1 MTNKKLK
8 LAAMSVA
15 LTACVAA
22 QPMAAHAVE
31 GPDPAEDNAAPQA
44 EPVAESS
51 TPAPVAEEGEKQEK
65 VGEQEEFFPPPVNEE
80 AKSEEQAPAFG
91 PGTKTDDIIIDYKP
105 AEKPEEPGESGKD
118 GETDGSEGSGETDE
132 TENPDGTYVKGDVI
146 DNSKKDEAT
155 GKDGKIGEATKEET
169 PDSSS
174 STTVVDP
181 DAEVKKGDPV
191 VGKDEDGNT
200 TITTPTETTG
210 TETTTTTGTGKA
222 DSSTTITDTKKGEE
236 INLDDELGKDVRP
249 DWKTDKDAKLG
260 DYTVDKVEPAKDGN
274 SKTLTLKKTSPTEE
288 KEMAAEDI
296 AKLLDVPEGGVEK
309 KEELDEEG
317 NPKTTY
323 TLKKEE
329 ISTDENGNTVTRVT
343 YYKIT
348 GNTVETTTETT
359 LVLKVEKGTVDVN
372 NEDLTTEIE
381 LPSITAKNTDETK
394 TDVIEISSEKLG
406 EMLQD
411 EYYNNVTGEY
421 VYTENVDGKEYTY
434 KVKKME
440 DSKPLTNAQLA
451 ERLGEGFTGDDNGV
465 YYKGEKLT
473 FDQMEAVRKTLSYT
487 VEVTEVT
494 KTPGQ
499 VEGGQESIE
508 SAKETAKL
516 EAIKAAL
523 TDAARNAGIN
533 VETDDF
539 KNQLNTIDPTGKGQ
553 LNLSY
558 TDADGNVH
566 TVTLRYNGATVSAPQ
581 PGTPDSSKDT
591 ETRKDVT
598 DNVITGTAYVTG
610 SNTWT
615 ESGSL
620 NGTYVKPGSGELPSL
635 DGWTIAS
642 KDPEKGTTTYKKED
656 TVTSPDGTS
665 TKITR
670 TCTITESSAS
680 LSDTEKEEIA
690 WAELLNQHPEY
701 KNKDELKAAGYN
713 INISSMDFSGI
724 KCVEWTIDELSEST
738 KTDAKD
744 LNDKLVIPGG
754 KNWSI
759 DEKAR
764 TITVDGKTYDKV
776 TKTNDGYTCTVE
788 DKNGVKTTYT
798 FTKQA
803 GAPLTPEEIQ
813 TALAGQYSVSADSI
827 RLNADGKTATFTKG
841 NETITVDYSTLS
853 ETLTVRKD
861 VHTSSSVTDI
871 IKDNKDLEKAYDE
884 LWKQIQEIQSKL
896 LPGEELWIGN
906 LEVTDKTEKTDIIK
920 YFTTAISPEN
930 MSKDEL
936 IKALQEQE
944 RIAKNSTY
952 VANKGSDYEETKKNY
967 YSGEKTDEFK
977 SFSKAPDGSKIEV
990 YWKLTWWG
998 GYYYYTDANG
1008 QEVRVHSNT
1017 VHYEEQRDDIGHLD
1031 LASGS
1036 KLDLLPD
1043 KDDKVDQ
1050 TDCVLVSKNLKL
1062 EWNYDAGN
1070 LVNGKGNQLVG
1081 LDSKISWDDEG
1092 GEGNGHYEY
1101 DRGTPNNCPDKSA
1114 YYKLTGTVA
1123 YDPIKENGS
1132 IKLYQGQRGDYWT
1145 PGISA
1150 EDQAINAYL
1159 KATGSSKTAASLTKK
1174 ERDAIVGTY
1183 VVQIGTTGTNSTGES
1198 GYQVYLKSSELTAYG
1213 YMTRDANTC
1222 INSTYKRQDGTW
1234 GYVGGY
1240 DLMISKLTQVSEG
1253 KVVGQTESTIKT
1265 ITAPLSIRSSQDFAN
1280 RLLELNKQTTT
1291 HKTSESATAY
1301 GENTSGGFDGAY
1313 TQNKSETVTGSGTG
1327 KGHYTTFTEVLKK
1340 LFTGSGSKEHDE
1352 GKVSYT
1358 YRTTDKV
1365 DTTPVSKETV
1375 TTTDAHVDYNYTSI
1389 ETRTVTVNGEETVI
1403 VPPVT
1408 PPVDPDTPDGP
1419 VEDETPDEVM
1429 TPETPELPAVQDAAP
1444 DEVVLPAEP
1453 ELPAVQDATALPQT
1467 GVNWMAALGMAFS
1480 GMLLTIAG
1488 AFASLKYKEK
1498 H

>member
-31 GPDPAEDNAAPQA
+31 GPDSVEDNAAPQA
-44 EPVAESS
+44 EPVAESP
-51 TPAPVAEEGEKQEK
+51 TPAPVAEEGEKQEEA
-65 VGEQEEFFPPPVNEE
+65 GEQEEFVPPVNDE
-80 AKSEEQAPAFG
+80 AKKDDQAPAFG
-91 PGTKTDDIIIDYKP
+91 PGTKTDDITIDYKP
-105 AEKPEEPGESGKD
+105 AEKPEEP
-118 GETDGSEGSGETDE
+118 GETDE

-260 DYTVDKVEPAKDGN
+260 DYKVDKVEPAKDGN
-274 SKTLTLKKTSPTEE
+274 SKTLTLKKTSPTET
-288 KEMAAEDI
+288 KEMSAEDV
-296 AKLLDVPEGGVEK
+296 AKLLDVPKDGVEK

-329 ISTDENGNTVTRVT
+329 TSTDENGNTVTRVT
-343 YYKIT
+343 YYEIT
-348 GNTVETTTETT
+348 GNSVKTRTETT
-359 LVLKVEKGTVDVN
+359 LVLKVEKGTVDVDN
-372 NEDLTTEIE
+372 KDLTTEIK

-406 EMLQD
+406 EMLKD
-411 EYYNNVTGEY
+411 DYYNNDTGEY
-421 VYTENVDGKEYTY
+421 VYTETDANGKEYTY
-434 KVKKME
+434 KVKKTE
-440 DSKPLTNAQLA
+440 DTKQLTNEQLA
-451 ERLGEGFTGDDNGV
+451 ERLGEGFTSDADGV
-465 YYKGEKLT
+465 YYNGEKLN

-499 VEGGQESIE
+499 VEGGQESIK
-508 SAKETAKL
+508 SAEETAKL

-566 TVTLRYNGATVSAPQ
+566 TVTLRYDGATVSAPQ
-581 PGTPDSSKDT
+581 PGTPDSSKGT

-598 DNVITGTAYVTG
+598 DNVITGTAYVNG

-620 NGTYVKPGSGELPSL
+620 NGTYVKPGSGKLPSL

-642 KDPEKGTTTYKKED
+642 KDPEKGTTTYKKEE

-724 KCVEWTIDELSEST
+724 KRVEWTIDELSEST

-744 LNDKLVIPGG
+744 LHDKLVIPGG

-813 TALAGQYSVSADSI
+813 TALAGQYSVPADSI

-841 NETITVDYSTLS
+841 DETITVDYSTLS

-871 IKDNKDLEKAYDE
+871 IKDDKDLEKAYDE

-952 VANKGSDYEETKKNY
+952 VANAGSKYEETKKNY
-967 YSGEKTDEFK
+967 YSGETETKYYYQ
-977 SFSKAPDGSKIEV
+977 PRGGSKIEV
-990 YWKLTWWG
+990 TPAGLPGW
-998 GYYYYTDANG
+998 YYYTNDKGEKEYVSRWDVERQDTRN
-1008 QEVRVHSNT
+1008 
-1017 VHYEEQRDDIGHLD
+1017 DIGHLD

-1043 KDDKVDQ
+1043 KDGKVDQ
-1050 TDCVLVSKNLKL
+1050 TDCVLVSKDLKL

-1070 LVNGKGNQLVG
+1070 LVNGKGNQTVG

-1092 GEGNGHYEY
+1092 GKGNGHYEY

-1123 YDPIKENGS
+1123 YDPIKDKDGS

-1145 PGISA
+1145 TGISA

-1159 KATGSSKTAASLTKK
+1159 EATGSNKTAKDLSPK
-1174 ERDAIVGTY
+1174 ERNAIVGTY
-1183 VVQIGTTGTNSTGES
+1183 VVKIGTTDTNSTGES
-1198 GYQVYLKSSELTAYG
+1198 GYQVYLKTSELTAYG

-1301 GENTSGGFDGAY
+1301 GENTSGGFNGAY
-1313 TQNKSETVTGSGTG
+1313 TQDKSETVTGSGTG

-1340 LFTGSGSKEHDE
+1340 LFTGKVETTYDE

-1358 YRTTDKV
+1358 HRTTDKV
-1365 DTTPVSKETV
+1365 NTTPVSKETV

-1408 PPVDPDTPDGP
+1408 PPETP
-1419 VEDETPDEVM
+1419 VEDETPDEVVM
-1429 TPETPELPAVQDAAP
+1429 TPETPELPPVQDATPDAP
-1444 DEVVLPAEP
+1444 VLPSDAV
-1453 ELPAVQDATALPQT
+1453 LPAVQDALPQT

>member
-31 GPDPAEDNAAPQA
+31 GPDSVEDNAAPQA
-44 EPVAESS
+44 EP
-51 TPAPVAEEGEKQEK
+51 APVEGKTAEGEVEGEEEKQE
-65 VGEQEEFFPPPVNEE
+65 EFVPPENDE
-80 AKSEEQAPAFG
+80 AKKDDQAPAFG

-105 AEKPEEPGESGKD
+105 AEKPDETGKSGED
-118 GETDGSEGSGETDE
+118 GETDGSDGSGETDE

-200 TITTPTETTG
+200 TITTKTETTG
-210 TETTTTTGTGKA
+210 TQTTTTTGTGEA
-222 DSSTTITDTKKGEE
+222 NSNTTITDTKKGEE

-249 DWKTDKDAKLG
+249 NWSTDEKAKLG
-260 DYTVDKVEPAKDGN
+260 GYTVDKVEPAEDGN
-274 SKTLTLKKTSPTEE
+274 SKTLTLKKTSPTET
-288 KEMAAEDI
+288 KEMAAEDV
-296 AKLLDVPEGGVEK
+296 AKLLDVPEDGVEK
-309 KEELDEEG
+309 KTDDEG
-317 NPKTTY
+317 KTTY
-323 TLKKEE
+323 ILKKEE
-329 ISTDENGNTVTRVT
+329 TSTDENGNTVTRVT

-359 LVLKVEKGTVDVN
+359 LVLKVEKGTETKKDQ
-372 NEDLTTEIE
+372 DLSTEAE
-381 LPSITAKNTDETK
+381 LPDSITVKNGKSELKVSKDILEKALDNGGTYTDTDKNITYTVTK
-394 TDVIEISSEKLG
+394 KEESSTKLSN
-406 EMLQD
+406 E
-411 EYYNNVTGEY
+411 
-421 VYTENVDGKEYTY
+421 
-434 KVKKME
+434 
-440 DSKPLTNAQLA
+440 QLA
-451 ERLGEGFTGDDNGV
+451 KRLGDGFTYNAADDSIS
-465 YYKGEKLT
+465 YKGEKLT
-473 FDQMEAVRKTLSYT
+473 ISQNDVYRKLLSYDVT
-487 VEVTEVT
+487 VTET
-494 KTPGQ
+494 IKNEGQ
-499 VEGGQESIE
+499 VEGGQASIDK
-508 SAKETAKL
+508 ANNDAKL

-523 TDAARNAGIN
+523 TDAAKKTGIN
-533 VETDDF
+533 VDSEDF

-566 TVTLRYNGATVSAPQ
+566 TVTLCYDGATVSAPE
-581 PGTPDSSKDT
+581 PGSSDPSKNT
-591 ETRKDVT
+591 ETREDIKDYTV
-598 DNVITGTAYVTG
+598 TGTAYVTG

-635 DGWTIAS
+635 EGWTFDSI
-642 KDPEKGTTTYKKED
+642 DTEKGTTTYKKEE

-690 WAELLNQHPEY
+690 WAELLKQHPEY

-724 KCVEWTIDELSEST
+724 KRVEWTIDELSEST

-813 TALAGQYSVSADSI
+813 TALAGQYSVPADSI

-896 LPGEELWIGN
+896 QPGEELWIGN

-944 RIAKNSTY
+944 RIAKSSTY

-990 YWKLTWWG
+990 YWKWTRWG

-1050 TDCVLVSKNLKL
+1050 TDCVLVSKNL

-1070 LVNGKGNQLVG
+1070 LVNGKGNQPVG

-1092 GEGNGHYEY
+1092 GKGNGHYEY
-1101 DRGTPNNCPDKSA
+1101 DRGNPNNCPDKSA

-1123 YDPIKENGS
+1123 YDPIKENGN
-1132 IKLYQGQRGDYWT
+1132 IKLYQGGFDDYWYWV
-1145 PGISA
+1145 SA

-1159 KATGSSKTAASLTKK
+1159 KATGSNKTAASLTKK

-1183 VVQIGTTGTNSTGES
+1183 VVKIGTTGTNSTGES
-1198 GYQVYLKSSELTAYG
+1198 GYQVYLKTSELTAYG

-1291 HKTSESATAY
+1291 HKTSERATAY
-1301 GENTSGGFDGAY
+1301 GENTSGGFNGAY
-1313 TQNKSETVTGSGTG
+1313 TQDKSEAVTGSGTG

-1340 LFTGSGSKEHDE
+1340 LFSGKGETTYDE

-1358 YRTTDKV
+1358 HRTTDYV
-1365 DTTPVSKETV
+1365 DTEAVAKTAT

-1403 VPPVT
+1403 VPPV
-1408 PPVDPDTPDGP
+1408 DPDTPDGP
-1419 VEDETPDEVM
+1419 VEDEIPDEVV
-1429 TPETPELPAVQDAAP
+1429 TPETPELPPVQDATPDDAAP
-1444 DEVVLPAEP
+1444 ETPV
-1453 ELPAVQDATALPQT
+1453 LPAVQDALPQT

>member
-44 EPVAESS
+44 EP
-51 TPAPVAEEGEKQEK
+51 APVEGKTAEGEVEGEEK
-65 VGEQEEFFPPPVNEE
+65 KQEEFVPPENDE
-80 AKSEEQAPAFG
+80 AKKDDQAPAFG

-105 AEKPEEPGESGKD
+105 AEKPDESG
-118 GETDGSEGSGETDE
+118 ESGETDE

-155 GKDGKIGEATKEET
+155 GKDGKIGKATKEET

-236 INLDDELGKDVRP
+236 INLDDELGKGVRP

-260 DYTVDKVEPAKDGN
+260 GYTVDKVEPAKDGN

-296 AKLLDVPEGGVEK
+296 AKLLDVPEGGVER

-329 ISTDENGNTVTRVT
+329 TSTDENGNTVTRVT

-359 LVLKVEKGTVDVN
+359 LKLKVEKGTETKKDQ
-372 NEDLTTEIE
+372 DLSTEAE
-381 LPSITAKNTDETK
+381 LPDSITVKNGKSELKVSKDILEKALDNGGTYTDTDKNITYTVTK
-394 TDVIEISSEKLG
+394 KEESSTKLSN
-406 EMLQD
+406 E
-411 EYYNNVTGEY
+411 
-421 VYTENVDGKEYTY
+421 
-434 KVKKME
+434 
-440 DSKPLTNAQLA
+440 QLA
-451 ERLGEGFTGDDNGV
+451 KRLGDGFTYNAADDSIS
-465 YYKGEKLT
+465 YKGEKLT
-473 FDQMEAVRKTLSYT
+473 ISQNDVYRKLLSYDVT
-487 VEVTEVT
+487 VTET
-494 KTPGQ
+494 IKNEGQ
-499 VEGGQESIE
+499 VEGGQASIDK
-508 SAKETAKL
+508 ANNDAKL

-523 TDAARNAGIN
+523 TDAAKKTGIN
-533 VETDDF
+533 VDSEDF

-566 TVTLRYNGATVSAPQ
+566 TVTLRYDGATVSAPQ
-581 PGTPDSSKDT
+581 PGSSDPSKDT

-598 DNVITGTAYVTG
+598 DNVITGTAYVPG

-642 KDPEKGTTTYKKED
+642 KDPEKGTTTYKKEE

-690 WAELLNQHPEY
+690 WKELQ
-701 KNKDELKAAGYN
+701 NKTGKDKATLLQEGYS
-713 INISSMDFSGI
+713 IDIGSMDFSGI
-724 KCVEWTIDELSEST
+724 KRVEWTIDELSEST

-764 TITVDGKTYDKV
+764 TITVDGKTYDNV

-861 VHTSSSVTDI
+861 VHTSSSVTGI
-871 IKDNKDLEKAYDE
+871 IKDDKDLEKAYDE

-896 LPGEELWIGN
+896 QPGEELRIG
-906 LEVTDKTEKTDIIK
+906 ETKIDSTTKKEDIIK
-920 YFTTAISPEN
+920 YFTKAISPEN

-990 YWKLTWWG
+990 YWKSTWLWY

-1008 QEVRVHSNT
+1008 QEVRVDNNT

-1043 KDDKVDQ
+1043 EDGKVNQ
-1050 TDCVLVSKNLKL
+1050 TDCVLVSKDLKL
-1062 EWNYDAGN
+1062 EWNYDAGK
-1070 LVNGKGNQLVG
+1070 LVNGKDNQTVG

-1092 GEGNGHYEY
+1092 GEGDGHYEY
-1101 DRGTPNNCPDKSA
+1101 DRGNPNKNPDKSA

-1123 YDPIKENGS
+1123 YDPIKDKDGS
-1132 IKLYQGQRGDYWT
+1132 IKLYQGQWGDYWN

-1150 EDQAINAYL
+1150 EDEAINAYL
-1159 KATGSSKTAASLTKK
+1159 KATGSSKTYRDLTTK
-1174 ERDAIVGTY
+1174 ERNAIVGTY
-1183 VVQIGTTGTNSTGES
+1183 VVKIGTTGTNSTGES

-1213 YMTRDANTC
+1213 YMSRDANTC

-1240 DLMISKLTQVSEG
+1240 DLMISELTQVREG

-1265 ITAPLSIRSSQDFAN
+1265 ITAPLSIRSSQDFAK

-1291 HKTSESATAY
+1291 THKTGEGATAY
-1301 GENTSGGFDGAY
+1301 GENTSGDFDGTY
-1313 TQNKSETVTGSGTG
+1313 TQKKSETVEGSGTG

-1340 LFTGSGSKEHDE
+1340 IFSGSGSKEHDE
-1352 GKVSYT
+1352 GSVSYT
-1358 YRTTDKV
+1358 HRTTDKV
-1365 DTTPVSKETV
+1365 NTTPVSKETV
-1375 TTTDAHVDYNYTSI
+1375 TTTDAHVGYNYTSI
-1389 ETRTVTVNGEETVI
+1389 ETRKVTVNGEETVI

-1408 PPVDPDTPDGP
+1408 PPETP
-1419 VEDETPDEVM
+1419 VEDETPDEVV
-1429 TPETPELPAVQDAAP
+1429 TPETPELPPVQDATPDAP
-1444 DEVVLPAEP
+1444 VLPSDAV
-1453 ELPAVQDATALPQT
+1453 LPAVQDALPQT

>member
-1 MTNKKLK
+1 M
-8 LAAMSVA
+8 
-15 LTACVAA
+15 
-22 QPMAAHAVE
+22 
-31 GPDPAEDNAAPQA
+31 
-44 EPVAESS
+44 
-51 TPAPVAEEGEKQEK
+51 
-65 VGEQEEFFPPPVNEE
+65 NEE

-91 PGTKTDDIIIDYKP
+91 PGIKTDDITIDYKP
-105 AEKPEEPGESGKD
+105 AAKPEEPGE
-118 GETDGSEGSGETDE
+118 TDE
-132 TENPDGTYVKGDVI
+132 PETPGDTHLKGDVI

-155 GKDGKIGEATKEET
+155 GEDGKIGTATKEET

-222 DSSTTITDTKKGEE
+222 DSSTTITDTKKGDK
-236 INLDDELGKDVRP
+236 IDLNKELKNKDGEVDKP
-249 DWKTDKDAKLG
+249 TWETKTDDKLG
-260 DYTVDKVEPAKDGN
+260 DYTVKEVEDTKGDPN
-274 SKTLTLKKTSPTEE
+274 SKTLTLKKTSEPET
-288 KEMAAEDI
+288 KKMSAEDV
-296 AKLLDVPEGGVEK
+296 AKLLDVPEDGVEK
-309 KEELDEEG
+309 KTDDEG
-317 NPKTTY
+317 NTTY

-329 ISTDENGNTVTRVT
+329 TSADENGNTVTRVT
-343 YYKIT
+343 YYEIT
-348 GNTVETTTETT
+348 GNSVKTRTETT
-359 LVLKVEKGTVDVN
+359 LVLKVEKGTVDVD
-372 NEDLTTEIE
+372 EKDLTTKVE

-406 EMLQD
+406 EMLKD

-421 VYTENVDGKEYTY
+421 VYTETVDGKEYTY
-434 KVKKME
+434 KVKKTE
-440 DSKPLTNAQLA
+440 DTNSLTNDQLA
-451 ERLGEGFTGDDNGV
+451 NRLGDGFSVDADGDV
-465 YYKGEKLT
+465 CYKGEKLT
-473 FDQMEAVRKTLSYT
+473 FDQMKAVRKTLSYT
-487 VEVTEVT
+487 VAVTEVT

-499 VEGGQESIE
+499 VEGGQESIK
-508 SAKETAKL
+508 SAEETAKL

-523 TDAARNAGIN
+523 TDAAKKTGIN
-533 VETDDF
+533 VDSEDF

-566 TVTLRYNGATVSAPQ
+566 TVTLRYDGATVSAPQ
-581 PGTPDSSKDT
+581 PGSSDPSKDT

-642 KDPEKGTTTYKKED
+642 KDPEKGTTTYKKEE

-680 LSDTEKEEIA
+680 LSDAEKEEIA
-690 WAELLNQHPEY
+690 WKELQ
-701 KNKDELKAAGYN
+701 NKTGKDKATLLQEGYS
-713 INISSMDFSGI
+713 IDIGSMDFSGI
-724 KCVEWTIDELSEST
+724 KRVEWTIDELSEST
-738 KTDAKD
+738 KTDTKD

-759 DEKAR
+759 DENAG
-764 TITVDGKTYDKV
+764 TITVDGNIYRNV
-776 TKTNDGYTCTVE
+776 TKTDDGYTCTVE

-798 FTKQA
+798 FTKKA

-841 NETITVDYSTLS
+841 DETITVDYSTLS

-861 VHTSSSVTDI
+861 VHTSSSVTGI
-871 IKDNKDLEKAYDE
+871 IKDDKDLEKAYDE

-896 LPGEELWIGN
+896 QPGEELRIG
-906 LEVTDKTEKTDIIK
+906 ETKIDSTTKKEDIIK
-920 YFTTAISPEN
+920 YFTKAISPDD

-944 RIAKNSTY
+944 RIAKSSTY

-967 YSGEKTDEFK
+967 YSGEKTGEFK
-977 SFSKAPDGSKIEV
+977 YFSKAPDGSKIEV
-990 YWKLTWWG
+990 YWKSTWGWN

-1043 KDDKVDQ
+1043 KDGNVDQ

-1070 LVNGKGNQLVG
+1070 LVNGKGNQPVG

-1092 GEGNGHYEY
+1092 GEGDGHYEY
-1101 DRGTPNNCPDKSA
+1101 DRGNPNNCPDKSA

-1123 YDPIKENGS
+1123 YDPIKENGN
-1132 IKLYQGQRGDYWT
+1132 IKLYQGGFDDYWYWV
-1145 PGISA
+1145 SA

-1159 KATGSSKTAASLTKK
+1159 KATGSNKTAASLTKK

-1183 VVQIGTTGTNSTGES
+1183 VVKIGTTGTNSTGES
-1198 GYQVYLKSSELTAYG
+1198 GYQVYLKTSELTAYG

-1280 RLLELNKQTTT
+1280 RLLELNQQTTT
-1291 HKTSESATAY
+1291 HKTSERATAY

-1313 TQNKSETVTGSGTG
+1313 TQDKSETVTGSGTG

-1340 LFTGSGSKEHDE
+1340 LFSGKGETSYDTGS
-1352 GKVSYT
+1352 VSYT
-1358 YRTTDKV
+1358 HRTTDKV
-1365 DTTPVSKETV
+1365 NTTPVSKETV
-1375 TTTDAHVDYNYTSI
+1375 TTTDAHVGYNYTSI

-1419 VEDETPDEVM
+1419 VEDETPDEVV
-1429 TPETPELPAVQDAAP
+1429 TPETPELPPVQDATPDDAAP
-1444 DEVVLPAEP
+1444 ETPVLPSDAV
-1453 ELPAVQDATALPQT
+1453 LPAVQDALPQT
-1467 GVNWMAALGMAFS
+1467 GVNWMATLGMAFS

>member
-1 MTNKKLK
+1 M
-8 LAAMSVA
+8 
-15 LTACVAA
+15 
-22 QPMAAHAVE
+22 
-31 GPDPAEDNAAPQA
+31 
-44 EPVAESS
+44 
-51 TPAPVAEEGEKQEK
+51 
-65 VGEQEEFFPPPVNEE
+65 NEE

-91 PGTKTDDIIIDYKP
+91 PGTKTDDITIDYKP
-105 AEKPEEPGESGKD
+105 AEKPGEPGKSGED

-132 TENPDGTYVKGDVI
+132 TENPDGTYMKGDVI

-155 GKDGKIGEATKEET
+155 GEDGKIGEATKEET

-236 INLDDELGKDVRP
+236 INLDDELGQDVRP

-260 DYTVDKVEPAKDGN
+260 DYTVDKVENSKDGN
-274 SKTLTLKKTSPTEE
+274 SKELTLKKTSEPET
-288 KEMAAEDI
+288 KEMSAEDV

-343 YYKIT
+343 YYEIT
-348 GNTVETTTETT
+348 GNSVKTTTETT
-359 LVLKVEKGTVDVN
+359 LKLKVEKGTETKKDQ
-372 NEDLTTEIE
+372 DLSTEAE
-381 LPSITAKNTDETK
+381 LPDSITVKNGKSELKVSKDILEKALDNGGTYTDTDKNITYTVTK
-394 TDVIEISSEKLG
+394 KEESSTKLSN
-406 EMLQD
+406 E
-411 EYYNNVTGEY
+411 
-421 VYTENVDGKEYTY
+421 
-434 KVKKME
+434 
-440 DSKPLTNAQLA
+440 QLA
-451 ERLGEGFTGDDNGV
+451 KRLGDGFTYNAADDSIS
-465 YYKGEKLT
+465 YKGEKLT
-473 FDQMEAVRKTLSYT
+473 FDQMKAVRKTLSYT

-499 VEGGQESIE
+499 VEGGQESIK
-508 SAKETAKL
+508 SAEETAKL

-523 TDAARNAGIN
+523 TDAAKKTGIN
-533 VETDDF
+533 VDSEDF

-566 TVTLRYNGATVSAPQ
+566 TVTLRYDGATVSAPQ

-635 DGWTIAS
+635 EGWTFDGI
-642 KDPEKGTTTYKKED
+642 DTEKGTTTYKKEE

-680 LSDTEKEEIA
+680 LSDTEKEEIV

-724 KCVEWTIDELSEST
+724 KRVEWTIDELSEST

-744 LNDKLVIPGG
+744 LHDKLVIPGG

-759 DEKAR
+759 DEKAG
-764 TITVDGKTYDKV
+764 TITVDGETYDNV
-776 TKTNDGYTCTVE
+776 TKTDDGYTCTVE

-841 NETITVDYSTLS
+841 DETITVDYSTLS

-861 VHTSSSVTDI
+861 VHTSSSVTGI
-871 IKDNKDLEKAYDE
+871 IKDDTDLEKAYDE
-884 LWKQIQEIQSKL
+884 LWKQIEAVRVKL
-896 LPGEELWIGN
+896 QPGESLWIGD
-906 LEVTDKTEKTDIIK
+906 LEVTDKTEKKDIIQYITK
-920 YFTTAISPEN
+920 AISPDD

-944 RIAKNSTY
+944 RIAKSSTY
-952 VANKGSDYEETKKNY
+952 IANKGSDYEETKDNY
-967 YSGEKTDEFK
+967 YSGETETKYYYQ
-977 SFSKAPDGSKIEV
+977 PWGGSKIEV
-990 YWKLTWWG
+990 TPADQNGW
-998 GYYYYTDANG
+998 YYYYTNDKG
-1008 QEVRVHSNT
+1008 QKEYVNWWDVERQDTRN
-1017 VHYEEQRDDIGHLD
+1017 DIGHLD

-1043 KDDKVDQ
+1043 EDGKVDQ

-1062 EWNYDAGN
+1062 EWNYDAGK
-1070 LVNGKGNQLVG
+1070 LVNGKDNQTVG

-1092 GEGNGHYEY
+1092 GKGSGHYEY
-1101 DRGTPNNCPDKSA
+1101 DRGDPNKNPDKSA

-1150 EDQAINAYL
+1150 EDEAINAYL
-1159 KATGSSKTAASLTKK
+1159 KATGSNKTAASLTKK

-1240 DLMISKLTQVSEG
+1240 DLMISELTQMREG

-1265 ITAPLSIRSSQDFAN
+1265 ITAPLSIRSSQDFAK

-1291 HKTSESATAY
+1291 THKTGEGATAY
-1301 GENTSGGFDGAY
+1301 GENTSGGFDGTY
-1313 TQNKSETVTGSGTG
+1313 TQKKSETVEGSGTG

-1340 LFTGSGSKEHDE
+1340 IFSGSGGKEHDE
-1352 GKVSYT
+1352 GSVSYT
-1358 YRTTDKV
+1358 HRTTDKV
-1365 DTTPVSKETV
+1365 NTTPVSKETV
-1375 TTTDAHVDYNYTSI
+1375 TTTDAHVGYNYTSI

-1408 PPVDPDTPDGP
+1408 PPETP
-1419 VEDETPDEVM
+1419 VEDETPDEVV
-1429 TPETPELPAVQDAAP
+1429 TPETPELPPVQDATP
-1444 DEVVLPAEP
+1444 DTPVLPSDAV
-1453 ELPAVQDATALPQT
+1453 LPAVQDALPQT

>member
-31 GPDPAEDNAAPQA
+31 GPDSVEDNAAPQA
-44 EPVAESS
+44 EP
-51 TPAPVAEEGEKQEK
+51 APVEGRTAEGEVEGEEEKQE
-65 VGEQEEFFPPPVNEE
+65 EFVPPVNDE
-80 AKSEEQAPAFG
+80 AKKDDQAPAFG
-91 PGTKTDDIIIDYKP
+91 PGTNTDDIIIDYKP
-105 AEKPEEPGESGKD
+105 AEKPDESG
-118 GETDGSEGSGETDE
+118 ESGETDE

-236 INLDDELGKDVRP
+236 IDLDDELGKDVRP
-249 DWKTDKDAKLG
+249 DWSTDEKAKLG
-260 DYTVDKVEPAKDGN
+260 DYTVKEVEPSEDGN
-274 SKTLTLKKTSPTEE
+274 SKTLTLKKTSEPET
-288 KEMAAEDI
+288 KKIEMSAEDV
-296 AKLLDVPEGGVEK
+296 AKLLDVPEDGVEK
-309 KEELDEEG
+309 KTDDEG
-317 NPKTTY
+317 NTTY

-329 ISTDENGNTVTRVT
+329 TSTDENGNTVTRVT

-359 LVLKVEKGTVDVN
+359 LKLKVEKGTETKKDQ
-372 NEDLTTEIE
+372 DLSTEAE
-381 LPSITAKNTDETK
+381 LPDSITVKNGKSELKVSKDILEKALDNGGTYTDTDKNITYTVTK
-394 TDVIEISSEKLG
+394 KEESSTKLSN
-406 EMLQD
+406 E
-411 EYYNNVTGEY
+411 
-421 VYTENVDGKEYTY
+421 
-434 KVKKME
+434 
-440 DSKPLTNAQLA
+440 QLA
-451 ERLGEGFTGDDNGV
+451 KRLGDGFTYNAADDSIS
-465 YYKGEKLT
+465 YKGEKLT

-499 VEGGQESIE
+499 VEGGQESIK
-508 SAKETAKL
+508 SAEETAKL

-690 WAELLNQHPEY
+690 WNELQ
-701 KNKDELKAAGYN
+701 NKTGKDKATLIQEGYS
-713 INISSMDFSGI
+713 IDIGSMDFSGI
-724 KCVEWTIDELSEST
+724 KRVEWTIDELSEST

-759 DEKAR
+759 DEKAG

-841 NETITVDYSTLS
+841 DETITVDYSTLS

-896 LPGEELWIGN
+896 QPGEELWIGN

-990 YWKLTWWG
+990 YWKSTWWG

-1070 LVNGKGNQLVG
+1070 LVNGKGNQPVG

-1092 GEGNGHYEY
+1092 GEGDGHYEY
-1101 DRGTPNNCPDKSA
+1101 DRGNPNNCPDKSA

-1123 YDPIKENGS
+1123 YDPIKENGN
-1132 IKLYQGQRGDYWT
+1132 IKLYQGGFDDYWYWV
-1145 PGISA
+1145 SA

-1159 KATGSSKTAASLTKK
+1159 KATGSNKTAASLTKK

-1183 VVQIGTTGTNSTGES
+1183 VVKIGTTGTNSTGES
-1198 GYQVYLKSSELTAYG
+1198 GYQVYLKTSELTAYG

-1291 HKTSESATAY
+1291 HKTSERATAY
-1301 GENTSGGFDGAY
+1301 GENTSGGFNGAY
-1313 TQNKSETVTGSGTG
+1313 TQDKSEAVTGSGTG

-1340 LFTGSGSKEHDE
+1340 LFSGKGETSYDTGS
-1352 GKVSYT
+1352 VSYS

-1365 DTTPVSKETV
+1365 NTTPVSKETV

-1419 VEDETPDEVM
+1419 VEDETPDEVV
-1429 TPETPELPAVQDAAP
+1429 TPETPELPPVQDATP

-1480 GMLLTIAG
+1480 GMLLMVVG
-1488 AFASLKYKEK
+1488 AFTSLKYKEK

>member
-31 GPDPAEDNAAPQA
+31 GPDSVEDNAAPQA
-44 EPVAESS
+44 EP
-51 TPAPVAEEGEKQEK
+51 APVEGKTAEGEVEGEEEKQE
-65 VGEQEEFFPPPVNEE
+65 EFVPPVNDE
-80 AKSEEQAPAFG
+80 AKKDDQAPAYG

-105 AEKPEEPGESGKD
+105 AEKPEEPGKSGED
-118 GETDGSEGSGETDE
+118 GETDSSEGSGETDE

-191 VGKDEDGNT
+191 VGKDEDGNP

-222 DSSTTITDTKKGEE
+222 DSSTTIITDTKKGEE
-236 INLDDELGKDVRP
+236 IDLNKELKNKDGKVKKPTWETKAED
-249 DWKTDKDAKLG
+249 KLG
-260 DYTVDKVEPAKDGN
+260 DYTVKEVKATEGDPN
-274 SKTLTLKKTSPTEE
+274 SKTLTLKKTSDPET
-288 KEMAAEDI
+288 KEMSAEDV
-296 AKLLDVPEGGVEK
+296 AKLLDVPKDGVEK
-309 KEELDEEG
+309 KTDDEG
-317 NPKTTY
+317 KTTY
-323 TLKKEE
+323 ILKKEE
-329 ISTDENGNTVTRVT
+329 TSTDENGNTVTRVT

-348 GNTVETTTETT
+348 DNTVETTTETT
-359 LVLKVEKGTVDVN
+359 LVLKVEKGTVDVD
-372 NEDLTTEIE
+372 NEDLTTEIK

-406 EMLQD
+406 KMLKD
-411 EYYNNVTGEY
+411 EYYNNDTGEY
-421 VYTENVDGKEYTY
+421 VYTETDANGKEYTY
-434 KVKKME
+434 KVKKTE
-440 DSKPLTNAQLA
+440 DTKQLTNEQLA
-451 ERLGEGFTGDDNGV
+451 NRLGEGFTADANGV
-465 YYKGEKLT
+465 YYKGEKLN
-473 FDQMEAVRKTLSYT
+473 FDQMKAVRKTLSYT

-499 VEGGQESIE
+499 VEGGQESIK
-508 SAKETAKL
+508 SAEETAKL

-690 WAELLNQHPEY
+690 WNELQ
-701 KNKDELKAAGYN
+701 NKTGKDKATLIQEGYS
-713 INISSMDFSGI
+713 IDIGSMDFSGI
-724 KCVEWTIDELSEST
+724 KRVEWTIDELSEST

-759 DEKAR
+759 DEKAG

-841 NETITVDYSTLS
+841 DETITVDYSTLS

-896 LPGEELWIGN
+896 QPGEELWIGN

-930 MSKDEL
+930 MSRDEL

-944 RIAKNSTY
+944 RIAKSSTY

-990 YWKLTWWG
+990 YWKWTRWG

-1043 KDDKVDQ
+1043 KDGKVDQ

-1070 LVNGKGNQLVG
+1070 LVNGKDNQPVG

-1092 GEGNGHYEY
+1092 GKGKGNGHYEY
-1101 DRGTPNNCPDKSA
+1101 DRGNPNNCPDKSA

-1123 YDPIKENGS
+1123 YDPIKENGN
-1132 IKLYQGQRGDYWT
+1132 IKLYQGGFDDYWHWV
-1145 PGISA
+1145 SA

-1174 ERDAIVGTY
+1174 ERNAIVGTY
-1183 VVQIGTTGTNSTGES
+1183 VVKIGTTDTNSTGES
-1198 GYQVYLKSSELTAYG
+1198 GYQVYLKTSELTAYG
-1213 YMTRDANTC
+1213 YMSRDANTC

-1291 HKTSESATAY
+1291 HKTSERATAS

-1313 TQNKSETVTGSGTG
+1313 TQDKSETVTGSGTG

-1358 YRTTDKV
+1358 YRTTDNV

-1419 VEDETPDEVM
+1419 VEDETPDEVV
-1429 TPETPELPAVQDAAP
+1429 TPETPELPPVQDATP

>member
-31 GPDPAEDNAAPQA
+31 GPDSVEDNAAPQA
-44 EPVAESS
+44 EPVVENS
-51 TPAPVAEEGEKQEK
+51 TPAPVAEEGEKQEEA
-65 VGEQEEFFPPPVNEE
+65 GEQEEFVPPENDE
-80 AKSEEQAPAFG
+80 AKKDDQAPAFG

-105 AEKPEEPGESGKD
+105 AEKPEEPGKSGED
-118 GETDGSEGSGETDE
+118 GEVDGSEGSGETDE

-181 DAEVKKGDPV
+181 DAEVKKGESV

-210 TETTTTTGTGKA
+210 TQTTTTTGIGKA

-260 DYTVDKVEPAKDGN
+260 GYTVDKVEPAKDGN
-274 SKTLTLKKTSPTEE
+274 SKTLTLKKTSEPET
-288 KEMAAEDI
+288 KEMSAEDV
-296 AKLLDVPEGGVEK
+296 AKLLDVPKDGVEK
-309 KEELDEEG
+309 KTDDEG
-317 NPKTTY
+317 KTTY
-323 TLKKEE
+323 ILKKEE
-329 ISTDENGNTVTRVT
+329 TSTDENGNTVTRVT

-348 GNTVETTTETT
+348 DNTVETTTETT
-359 LVLKVEKGTVDVN
+359 LVLKVEKGTVDVD
-372 NEDLTTEIE
+372 NEDLTTEIK

-406 EMLQD
+406 KMLD
-411 EYYNNVTGEY
+411 DKNYNKDTGEY
-421 VYTENVDGKEYTY
+421 VYTETVDGKEYTY
-434 KVKKME
+434 KVKKTE
-440 DSKPLTNAQLA
+440 NTKPLTPAQLA
-451 ERLGEGFTGDDNGV
+451 ERLGEGFTADDNGV

-487 VEVTEVT
+487 VEVTEIT

-499 VEGGQESIE
+499 VEGGQESIK
-508 SAKETAKL
+508 SAEETAKL

-690 WAELLNQHPEY
+690 WNELQ
-701 KNKDELKAAGYN
+701 NKTGKDKATLIQEGYS
-713 INISSMDFSGI
+713 IDIGSMDFSGI
-724 KCVEWTIDELSEST
+724 KRVEWTIDELSEST

-759 DEKAR
+759 DEKAG

-841 NETITVDYSTLS
+841 DETITVDYSTLS

-990 YWKLTWWG
+990 YWKSTWWG

-1070 LVNGKGNQLVG
+1070 LVNGKGNQPVG

-1092 GEGNGHYEY
+1092 GEGDGHYEY
-1101 DRGTPNNCPDKSA
+1101 DRGNPNNCPDKSA

-1132 IKLYQGQRGDYWT
+1132 IKLYQGGYDGWHWV
-1145 PGISA
+1145 SA

-1174 ERDAIVGTY
+1174 ERNAIVGTY
-1183 VVQIGTTGTNSTGES
+1183 VVKIGTTGTNSTGES
-1198 GYQVYLKSSELTAYG
+1198 GYQVYLKTSELTAYG

-1301 GENTSGGFDGAY
+1301 GENTSGGFNGAY
-1313 TQNKSETVTGSGTG
+1313 TQDKSETVTGSGTG

-1365 DTTPVSKETV
+1365 NTTPVSKETV

-1389 ETRTVTVNGEETVI
+1389 ETRKVTVSGEETVI

-1419 VEDETPDEVM
+1419 VEDETPDEVV
-1429 TPETPELPAVQDAAP
+1429 TPETPELPPVQDATPDDAAP
-1444 DEVVLPAEP
+1444 ETPVLPSDAV
-1453 ELPAVQDATALPQT
+1453 LPAVQDALPQT

>member
-1 MTNKKLK
+1 MLWK
-8 LAAMSVA
+8 
-15 LTACVAA
+15 
-22 QPMAAHAVE
+22 
-31 GPDPAEDNAAPQA
+31 APTLSRITL
-44 EPVAESS
+44 PRR
-51 TPAPVAEEGEKQEK
+51 PNPPLWK
-65 VGEQEEFFPPPVNEE
+65 VRPQKARSRAKRKSRRSLPPPVNEE

-91 PGTKTDDIIIDYKP
+91 PGTKTDDITIDYKP
-105 AEKPEEPGESGKD
+105 AEKPEEPGE
-118 GETDGSEGSGETDE
+118 TDE
-132 TENPDGTYVKGDVI
+132 PETPGDTHLKGDVI

-222 DSSTTITDTKKGEE
+222 DSSTTTITDTKKGEE
-236 INLDDELGKDVRP
+236 IDLDDELGKDVRP
-249 DWKTDKDAKLG
+249 DWKTDKDDKLG
-260 DYTVDKVEPAKDGN
+260 GYTVDKVEPAEDGN
-274 SKTLTLKKTSPTEE
+274 SKELTLKKTSPTEE
-288 KEMAAEDI
+288 KEMAAEDV

-309 KEELDEEG
+309 KTDDEG
-317 NPKTTY
+317 NTTY
-323 TLKKEE
+323 TMKKEE
-329 ISTDENGNTVTRVT
+329 TSTDENGNTVTRVT
-343 YYKIT
+343 YYKVN
-348 GNTVETTTETT
+348 GNTVTTTTETT
-359 LVLKVEKGTVDVN
+359 LVLKVEKGTVDVDDK
-372 NEDLTTEIE
+372 DLTTKVE

-406 EMLQD
+406 EMLKD

-421 VYTENVDGKEYTY
+421 VYTETVDGKEYTY
-434 KVKKME
+434 KVKKTE
-440 DSKPLTNAQLA
+440 DTNSLTNDQLA
-451 ERLGEGFTGDDNGV
+451 KRLGDGFSVDADGDV
-465 YYKGEKLT
+465 CYKGEKLN

-499 VEGGQESIE
+499 VEGGQESIK
-508 SAKETAKL
+508 SAEETAKL

-523 TDAARNAGIN
+523 TDAAKKTGIN
-533 VETDDF
+533 VDSEDF

-566 TVTLRYNGATVSAPQ
+566 TVTLRYDGATVSAPQ

-642 KDPEKGTTTYKKED
+642 KDPEKGTTTYKKEE

-680 LSDTEKEEIA
+680 LSDAEKEEIA
-690 WAELLNQHPEY
+690 WKELQ
-701 KNKDELKAAGYN
+701 NKTGKDKATLLQEGYS
-713 INISSMDFSGI
+713 IDIGSMDFSGI
-724 KCVEWTIDELSEST
+724 KRVEWTIDTLSEST
-738 KTDAKD
+738 KTDTKD

-759 DEKAR
+759 DENAG
-764 TITVDGKTYDKV
+764 TITVDGNIYRNV
-776 TKTNDGYTCTVE
+776 TKTDDGYTCTVE

-798 FTKQA
+798 FTKKA

-841 NETITVDYSTLS
+841 DETITVDYSTLS

-861 VHTSSSVTDI
+861 VHTSSSVTGI
-871 IKDNKDLEKAYDE
+871 IKDDKDLEKAYDE

-896 LPGEELWIGN
+896 QPGEELRIG
-906 LEVTDKTEKTDIIK
+906 ETKIDSTTKKEDIIK
-920 YFTTAISPEN
+920 YFTKAISPDD

-944 RIAKNSTY
+944 RIAKSSTY

-977 SFSKAPDGSKIEV
+977 YFSKAPDGSKIEV
-990 YWKLTWWG
+990 YWKSTWWG
-998 GYYYYTDANG
+998 GYYYYTDATG

-1043 KDDKVDQ
+1043 KDGKVDQ
-1050 TDCVLVSKNLKL
+1050 TDCVLVSKDLKL

-1070 LVNGKGNQLVG
+1070 LVNGKGNQTVG

-1092 GEGNGHYEY
+1092 GEGDGHYEY
-1101 DRGTPNNCPDKSA
+1101 DRGNRNNNPDKSA

-1132 IKLYQGQRGDYWT
+1132 IKLYQGGYDGWHWV
-1145 PGISA
+1145 SA

-1159 KATGSSKTAASLTKK
+1159 KETGSNKTAASLTKK

-1183 VVQIGTTGTNSTGES
+1183 VVKIGTTGTNSTGES

-1213 YMTRDANTC
+1213 YMSRDANTC

-1240 DLMISKLTQVSEG
+1240 DLMISELTQVREG

-1291 HKTSESATAY
+1291 THKTGEGATAY
-1301 GENTSGGFDGAY
+1301 GENTSGDFDGTY
-1313 TQNKSETVTGSGTG
+1313 TQKKSETVEGSGTG

-1365 DTTPVSKETV
+1365 NTTPVSKETV
-1375 TTTDAHVDYNYTSI
+1375 TTTDAHVGYNYTSI
-1389 ETRTVTVNGEETVI
+1389 ETRKVTVNGEETVI

-1408 PPVDPDTPDGP
+1408 PPETP
-1419 VEDETPDEVM
+1419 VEDETPDEVV
-1429 TPETPELPAVQDAAP
+1429 TPETPELPPVQDATPDAP
-1444 DEVVLPAEP
+1444 VLPSDAV
-1453 ELPAVQDATALPQT
+1453 LPAVQDALPQT
-1467 GVNWMAALGMAFS
+1467 GMNWMAALGMAFS

>member
-31 GPDPAEDNAAPQA
+31 GPDSVEDNAAPQA
-44 EPVAESS
+44 EP
-51 TPAPVAEEGEKQEK
+51 APVEGKTAEGEVEGEEEKQE
-65 VGEQEEFFPPPVNEE
+65 EFVPPVNDE
-80 AKSEEQAPAFG
+80 AKKDDQAPAFG
-91 PGTKTDDIIIDYKP
+91 PGTETDDITIDYKP
-105 AEKPEEPGESGKD
+105 AEKPEEPGKSGED
-118 GETDGSEGSGETDE
+118 GEADGSEGSGETDE
-132 TENPDGTYVKGDVI
+132 TVNPDGTYVKGDVI

-210 TETTTTTGTGKA
+210 TQTTTTTGIGKA

-249 DWKTDKDAKLG
+249 DWSTDEKAKLG
-260 DYTVDKVEPAKDGN
+260 DYTVKEVEPSEDGN

-359 LVLKVEKGTVDVN
+359 LVLKVEKGTVDVDDK
-372 NEDLTTEIE
+372 DLTTEIK

-434 KVKKME
+434 KVKKTE

-451 ERLGEGFTGDDNGV
+451 DRLGEGFTGDDNGV

-473 FDQMEAVRKTLSYT
+473 FDQKEAVRKTLSYT

-494 KTPGQ
+494 KTPDQ
-499 VEGGQESIE
+499 VEGGQESIK
-508 SAKETAKL
+508 SAEETAKL

-566 TVTLRYNGATVSAPQ
+566 TVTLRYDGATVSAPQ
-581 PGTPDSSKDT
+581 PGTPDSSKGT

-598 DNVITGTAYVTG
+598 DNVITGTAYVNG
-610 SNTWT
+610 SNTWP

-690 WAELLNQHPEY
+690 WNELQ
-701 KNKDELKAAGYN
+701 NKTGKDKATLIQEGYS
-713 INISSMDFSGI
+713 IDIGSMDFSGI
-724 KCVEWTIDELSEST
+724 KRVEWTIDELSEST

-759 DEKAR
+759 DEKAG
-764 TITVDGKTYDKV
+764 TITVDGKIYDKV

-813 TALAGQYSVSADSI
+813 TALAGQYSVPADSI

-841 NETITVDYSTLS
+841 DETITVDYSTLS

-884 LWKQIQEIQSKL
+884 LWKQIQEIRSKL
-896 LPGEELWIGN
+896 QPGEELWIGN

-944 RIAKNSTY
+944 RIAKSSTY

-990 YWKLTWWG
+990 YWKWTRWG

-1043 KDDKVDQ
+1043 KDGNVDQ

-1070 LVNGKGNQLVG
+1070 LVNGKGNQPVG

-1092 GEGNGHYEY
+1092 GEGDGHYEY
-1101 DRGTPNNCPDKSA
+1101 DRGNPNNCPDKSA

-1132 IKLYQGQRGDYWT
+1132 IKLYQGGYDDWHWV
-1145 PGISA
+1145 SA

-1183 VVQIGTTGTNSTGES
+1183 VVKIGTTDTNSTGES
-1198 GYQVYLKSSELTAYG
+1198 GYQVYLKTSELTAYG

-1291 HKTSESATAY
+1291 HKTSESATAS
-1301 GENTSGGFDGAY
+1301 GENTSGGFNGAY
-1313 TQNKSETVTGSGTG
+1313 TQDKSETVTGSGTG

-1365 DTTPVSKETV
+1365 NTTPVSKETV

-1389 ETRTVTVNGEETVI
+1389 ETRTVTVDGEETVI

-1408 PPVDPDTPDGP
+1408 PPETP
-1419 VEDETPDEVM
+1419 VEDETPDEVV
-1429 TPETPELPAVQDAAP
+1429 TPETPELPPVQDATPDDAAP
-1444 DEVVLPAEP
+1444 ETPVLPSDAV
-1453 ELPAVQDATALPQT
+1453 LPAVQDALPQT

>member
-1 MTNKKLK
+1 M
-8 LAAMSVA
+8 
-15 LTACVAA
+15 
-22 QPMAAHAVE
+22 
-31 GPDPAEDNAAPQA
+31 
-44 EPVAESS
+44 
-51 TPAPVAEEGEKQEK
+51 
-65 VGEQEEFFPPPVNEE
+65 NEE
-80 AKSEEQAPAFG
+80 AKKDDQAPAFG

-105 AEKPEEPGESGKD
+105 AEKPEEPGKSGED
-118 GETDGSEGSGETDE
+118 GEADGSEGSGETDE

-155 GKDGKIGEATKEET
+155 GKDGKIGTATKEET

-236 INLDDELGKDVRP
+236 IDLDDELGKDVRP

-260 DYTVDKVEPAKDGN
+260 GYTVDKVEPAKDGN
-274 SKTLTLKKTSPTEE
+274 SKTLTLKKTSEPET
-288 KEMAAEDI
+288 KEMSAEDV
-296 AKLLDVPEGGVEK
+296 AKLLDVPEDGVEK
-309 KEELDEEG
+309 KTDDEG
-317 NPKTTY
+317 KTTY
-323 TLKKEE
+323 ILKKEE
-329 ISTDENGNTVTRVT
+329 TSTDENGNTVTRVT

-359 LVLKVEKGTVDVN
+359 LKLKVEKGTVDVD
-372 NEDLTTEIE
+372 EKDLTTEIE

-406 EMLQD
+406 EMLKD
-411 EYYNNVTGEY
+411 EYYNNDTGEY
-421 VYTENVDGKEYTY
+421 VYTETDANGKEYTY
-434 KVKKME
+434 KVKKTE
-440 DSKPLTNAQLA
+440 DTKPLTNKQLA
-451 ERLGEGFTGDDNGV
+451 DRLGEGFTGDDNGV
-465 YYKGEKLT
+465 YYKGEKLNL
-473 FDQMEAVRKTLSYT
+473 DQMEAVRKTLSYT

-499 VEGGQESIE
+499 VEGGQESIK
-508 SAKETAKL
+508 SAEETAKL

-523 TDAARNAGIN
+523 TDAAKKTGIN
-533 VETDDF
+533 VDSEDF

-566 TVTLRYNGATVSAPQ
+566 TVTLRYDGATVSAPQ
-581 PGTPDSSKDT
+581 PGSSDPSKDT

-620 NGTYVKPGSGELPSL
+620 NGTYVKPGSGELPSF

-642 KDPEKGTTTYKKED
+642 KDPEKGTTTYKKEE

-724 KCVEWTIDELSEST
+724 KRVEWTIDTLSEST
-738 KTDAKD
+738 KTDTKD

-759 DEKAR
+759 DENAG
-764 TITVDGKTYDKV
+764 TITVDGNIYRNV
-776 TKTNDGYTCTVE
+776 TKTDDGYTCTVE

-896 LPGEELWIGN
+896 LPGEELWIG
-906 LEVTDKTEKTDIIK
+906 KTKIDSTTKKEDIIK
-920 YFTTAISPEN
+920 YFTKAISPEN

-990 YWKLTWWG
+990 YWKSTWLWY

-1008 QEVRVHSNT
+1008 QEVRVDNNT
-1017 VHYEEQRDDIGHLD
+1017 VHSEEQRDDIGHLD

-1043 KDDKVDQ
+1043 EDGKVDQ

-1070 LVNGKGNQLVG
+1070 LVNGKGNQPVG

-1092 GEGNGHYEY
+1092 GKGDGHYEY
-1101 DRGTPNNCPDKSA
+1101 DRGNSNNCPDKSA

-1150 EDQAINAYL
+1150 EDEAINAYL
-1159 KATGSSKTAASLTKK
+1159 KATGSNKTAASLTKK

-1240 DLMISKLTQVSEG
+1240 DLMISELTQVSEG

-1265 ITAPLSIRSSQDFAN
+1265 ITAPLSIRSSQDFAK

-1291 HKTSESATAY
+1291 THKTGEGATAY
-1301 GENTSGGFDGAY
+1301 GENTSGDFDGTY
-1313 TQNKSETVTGSGTG
+1313 TQKKSETVEGSGTG

-1340 LFTGSGSKEHDE
+1340 IFSGSGSKEHDE
-1352 GKVSYT
+1352 GSVSYT
-1358 YRTTDKV
+1358 HRTTDKV
-1365 DTTPVSKETV
+1365 NTTPVSKETV
-1375 TTTDAHVDYNYTSI
+1375 TTTDAHVGYNYTSI

-1408 PPVDPDTPDGP
+1408 PPETP
-1419 VEDETPDEVM
+1419 VEDETPDEVV
-1429 TPETPELPAVQDAAP
+1429 TPETPKLPPVQDATPDAPVLPSDAVLPAVQD
-1444 DEVVLPAEP
+1444 
-1453 ELPAVQDATALPQT
+1453 ALPQT

>member
-8 LAAMSVA
+8 LATMSVA

-31 GPDPAEDNAAPQA
+31 GPDSVEDNAAPQA
-44 EPVAESS
+44 EP
-51 TPAPVAEEGEKQEK
+51 APVEGKTAEGEVEGEEEKQE
-65 VGEQEEFFPPPVNEE
+65 EFVPPVNDE
-80 AKSEEQAPAFG
+80 AKKDDQAPAFG

-105 AEKPEEPGESGKD
+105 AEKPDETGKSGED
-118 GETDGSEGSGETDE
+118 GETDGSDGSGETDE

-169 PDSSS
+169 PEGSS

-260 DYTVDKVEPAKDGN
+260 GYTVDKVEPAKDGN

-359 LVLKVEKGTVDVN
+359 LKLKVEKGTETKKDQ
-372 NEDLTTEIE
+372 DLSTEAE
-381 LPSITAKNTDETK
+381 LPDSITVKNGKSELKVSKDILEKALDNGGTYTDTDKNITYTVTK
-394 TDVIEISSEKLG
+394 KEESSTKLSN
-406 EMLQD
+406 E
-411 EYYNNVTGEY
+411 
-421 VYTENVDGKEYTY
+421 
-434 KVKKME
+434 
-440 DSKPLTNAQLA
+440 QLA
-451 ERLGEGFTGDDNGV
+451 KRLGDGFTYNAADDSIS
-465 YYKGEKLT
+465 YKGEKLT
-473 FDQMEAVRKTLSYT
+473 ISQNDVYRKLLSYDVT
-487 VEVTEVT
+487 VTET
-494 KTPGQ
+494 IKNEGQ
-499 VEGGQESIE
+499 VEGGQASIDK
-508 SAKETAKL
+508 ANNDAKL

-566 TVTLRYNGATVSAPQ
+566 TVTLRYDGATVSAPQ
-581 PGTPDSSKDT
+581 PGSSDPRKDT

-598 DNVITGTAYVTG
+598 DNTVTGTAYVTG

-635 DGWTIAS
+635 EGWTFDGI
-642 KDPEKGTTTYKKED
+642 DTEKGATTYKKEE

-724 KCVEWTIDELSEST
+724 KRVEWTIAELSEST

-759 DEKAR
+759 DENAG
-764 TITVDGKTYDKV
+764 TITVDGNIYRNV
-776 TKTNDGYTCTVE
+776 TKTDDGYTCTVE

-896 LPGEELWIGN
+896 LPGEELWIG
-906 LEVTDKTEKTDIIK
+906 KTKIDSTTKKEDIIK
-920 YFTTAISPEN
+920 YFTKAISPEN

-990 YWKLTWWG
+990 YWKSTWLWY

-1008 QEVRVHSNT
+1008 QEVRVDNNT

-1043 KDDKVDQ
+1043 KDGKVDQ

-1070 LVNGKGNQLVG
+1070 LVNGKDNQTVG

-1092 GEGNGHYEY
+1092 GEGSGHYEY
-1101 DRGTPNNCPDKSA
+1101 DRGNRNNNPDKSA

-1132 IKLYQGQRGDYWT
+1132 IKLYQGGYDGWHWV
-1145 PGISA
+1145 SA

-1174 ERDAIVGTY
+1174 ERNAIVGTY
-1183 VVQIGTTGTNSTGES
+1183 VVKIGTTDTNSTGES
-1198 GYQVYLKSSELTAYG
+1198 GYQVYLKTSELTAYG

-1222 INSTYKRQDGTW
+1222 INSTYKRQTNSWD
-1234 GYVGGY
+1234 YVGGY
-1240 DLMISKLTQVSEG
+1240 DLMISKLTQVREG

-1265 ITAPLSIRSSQDFAN
+1265 ITAPLSIRSSQDFAK

-1291 HKTSESATAY
+1291 THKTGEGATAY
-1301 GENTSGGFDGAY
+1301 GENTSGGFDGTY
-1313 TQNKSETVTGSGTG
+1313 TQKKSETVEGSGTG

-1340 LFTGSGSKEHDE
+1340 IFSGSGSKEHDE
-1352 GKVSYT
+1352 GSVSYT
-1358 YRTTDKV
+1358 HRTTDKV
-1365 DTTPVSKETV
+1365 NTTPVSKETV

-1389 ETRTVTVNGEETVI
+1389 ETRKVTVSGEETVI
-1403 VPPVT
+1403 V

-1419 VEDETPDEVM
+1419 VEDETPDEVV
-1429 TPETPELPAVQDAAP
+1429 TPETPELPPVQDATPDAP
-1444 DEVVLPAEP
+1444 VLPSDAV
-1453 ELPAVQDATALPQT
+1453 LPAVQDATALPQT

-1480 GMLLTIAG
+1480 GMLLMVVG
-1488 AFASLKYKEK
+1488 AFTSLKYKEK

>member
-1 MTNKKLK
+1 M
-8 LAAMSVA
+8 
-15 LTACVAA
+15 
-22 QPMAAHAVE
+22 
-31 GPDPAEDNAAPQA
+31 
-44 EPVAESS
+44 
-51 TPAPVAEEGEKQEK
+51 
-65 VGEQEEFFPPPVNEE
+65 NEE

-91 PGTKTDDIIIDYKP
+91 PGTKTDDITIDYKP
-105 AEKPEEPGESGKD
+105 AEKPEQPGKSGED
-118 GETDGSEGSGETDE
+118 GEADGSEGSGETDE

-155 GKDGKIGEATKEET
+155 GKDGKIGTATKEET

-236 INLDDELGKDVRP
+236 IDLDDELGKDVRP

-260 DYTVDKVEPAKDGN
+260 GYTVDKVEPAKDGN
-274 SKTLTLKKTSPTEE
+274 SKTLTLKKTSEPET
-288 KEMAAEDI
+288 KEMSAEDV
-296 AKLLDVPEGGVEK
+296 AKLLDVPEDGVEK
-309 KEELDEEG
+309 KTDDEG
-317 NPKTTY
+317 KTTY
-323 TLKKEE
+323 ILKKEE
-329 ISTDENGNTVTRVT
+329 TSTDENGNTVTRVT
-343 YYKIT
+343 YYEIT
-348 GNTVETTTETT
+348 GNSVKTTTETT
-359 LVLKVEKGTVDVN
+359 LKLKVEKGTETKKDQ
-372 NEDLTTEIE
+372 DLSTEAE
-381 LPSITAKNTDETK
+381 LPDSITVKNGKSELKVSKDILEKALDNGGTYTDTDKNITYTVTK
-394 TDVIEISSEKLG
+394 KEESSTKLSN
-406 EMLQD
+406 E
-411 EYYNNVTGEY
+411 
-421 VYTENVDGKEYTY
+421 
-434 KVKKME
+434 
-440 DSKPLTNAQLA
+440 QLA
-451 ERLGEGFTGDDNGV
+451 KRLGDGFTYNAADDSIS
-465 YYKGEKLT
+465 YKGEKLT
-473 FDQMEAVRKTLSYT
+473 ISQNDVYRKLLSYDVT
-487 VEVTEVT
+487 VTET
-494 KTPGQ
+494 IKNEGQ
-499 VEGGQESIE
+499 VEGGQASIDK
-508 SAKETAKL
+508 ANNDAKL

-523 TDAARNAGIN
+523 TDAAKKTGIN
-533 VETDDF
+533 VDSEDF

-566 TVTLRYNGATVSAPQ
+566 TVTLRYNGATVSTD

-591 ETRKDVT
+591 ETREDVKDYTV
-598 DNVITGTAYVTG
+598 TGTAYVTG

-642 KDPEKGTTTYKKED
+642 KDPEKGTTTYKKEE

-680 LSDTEKEEIA
+680 LTDAEKEEIA
-690 WAELLNQHPEY
+690 WKELQ
-701 KNKDELKAAGYN
+701 NKTGKDKATLLQEGYS
-713 INISSMDFSGI
+713 IDIGSMDFSGI
-724 KCVEWTIDELSEST
+724 KRVEWTIDTLSEST
-738 KTDAKD
+738 KTDTKD

-759 DEKAR
+759 DENAG
-764 TITVDGKTYDKV
+764 TITVDGNIYRNV
-776 TKTNDGYTCTVE
+776 TKTDDGYTCTVE

-803 GAPLTPEEIQ
+803 GAPLTPDEIQ

-841 NETITVDYSTLS
+841 DETITVDYSTLS

-861 VHTSSSVTDI
+861 VHTSSSVTGI
-871 IKDNKDLEKAYDE
+871 IKDDKDLEKAYDE

-896 LPGEELWIGN
+896 QPGEELRIG
-906 LEVTDKTEKTDIIK
+906 ETKIDSTTKKEDIIK
-920 YFTTAISPEN
+920 YFTKAISPDN

-967 YSGEKTDEFK
+967 YSGEKTGEFK
-977 SFSKAPDGSKIEV
+977 YFSKAPDGSKIEV
-990 YWKLTWWG
+990 YWKSTWGWN

-1017 VHYEEQRDDIGHLD
+1017 VHSEEQRDDIGHLD

-1043 KDDKVDQ
+1043 EDGKVNQ

-1062 EWNYDAGN
+1062 EWNYDAGK
-1070 LVNGKGNQLVG
+1070 LVNGKDNQTVG

-1092 GEGNGHYEY
+1092 GEGSGHYEY
-1101 DRGTPNNCPDKSA
+1101 DRGNRNNNPDKSA

-1132 IKLYQGQRGDYWT
+1132 IKLYQGGYDGWYWV
-1145 PGISA
+1145 SA

-1159 KATGSSKTAASLTKK
+1159 EATGSSKTAASLTKK

-1253 KVVGQTESTIKT
+1253 KVIGQTESTIKT
-1265 ITAPLSIRSSQDFAN
+1265 ITAPLSIRSSQDFAK

-1291 HKTSESATAY
+1291 THKTGEGATAY
-1301 GENTSGGFDGAY
+1301 GENTSGDFDGTY
-1313 TQNKSETVTGSGTG
+1313 TQKKSETVEGSGTG

-1340 LFTGSGSKEHDE
+1340 IFSGSGSKEHDE

-1365 DTTPVSKETV
+1365 NTTPVSKETV
-1375 TTTDAHVDYNYTSI
+1375 TTTDAHVGYNYTSI
-1389 ETRTVTVNGEETVI
+1389 ETRKVTVNGEETVI

-1419 VEDETPDEVM
+1419 VEDETPDEVV
-1429 TPETPELPAVQDAAP
+1429 TPETPELPPVQDATPDAP
-1444 DEVVLPAEP
+1444 VLPSDAV
-1453 ELPAVQDATALPQT
+1453 LPAVQDALPQT

-1480 GMLLTIAG
+1480 GMLLMVVG
-1488 AFASLKYKEK
+1488 AFTSLKYKEK

>member
-1 MTNKKLK
+1 M
-8 LAAMSVA
+8 
-15 LTACVAA
+15 
-22 QPMAAHAVE
+22 
-31 GPDPAEDNAAPQA
+31 
-44 EPVAESS
+44 
-51 TPAPVAEEGEKQEK
+51 
-65 VGEQEEFFPPPVNEE
+65 NEE
-80 AKSEEQAPAFG
+80 AKKDDQAPAFG
-91 PGTKTDDIIIDYKP
+91 PGTKTNDIIIDYKP
-105 AEKPEEPGESGKD
+105 AEKPEEPGKSGED

-155 GKDGKIGEATKEET
+155 GKDGKIGTATKEET

-260 DYTVDKVEPAKDGN
+260 GYTVDKVEPAEDGN
-274 SKTLTLKKTSPTEE
+274 SKELTLKKTSEPET
-288 KEMAAEDI
+288 KEMSAEDV

-309 KEELDEEG
+309 KTDNEG
-317 NPKTTY
+317 NTTY

-329 ISTDENGNTVTRVT
+329 TSTDENGNTVTRVT
-343 YYKIT
+343 YYEIT
-348 GNTVETTTETT
+348 GNSVKTTTETT
-359 LVLKVEKGTVDVN
+359 LKLKVEKGTVDVDDK
-372 NEDLTTEIE
+372 DLTTKVE

-406 EMLQD
+406 EMLKD

-421 VYTENVDGKEYTY
+421 VYTETDANGKEYTY
-434 KVKKME
+434 KVKKTE
-440 DSKPLTNAQLA
+440 DTKQLTNEQLA
-451 ERLGEGFTGDDNGV
+451 NRLGEGFTGDDNGV
-465 YYKGEKLT
+465 YYKGEKLNL
-473 FDQMEAVRKTLSYT
+473 DQMEAVRKTLSYT
-487 VEVTEVT
+487 VAVTEIT

-499 VEGGQESIE
+499 VEGGQESIK
-508 SAKETAKL
+508 SAEETAKL

-523 TDAARNAGIN
+523 TDAAKKTGIN
-533 VETDDF
+533 VDSEDF

-566 TVTLRYNGATVSAPQ
+566 TVTLRYNGATVSTDL
-581 PGTPDSSKDT
+581 GTPDSSKDT
-591 ETRKDVT
+591 ETREDVKDYTV
-598 DNVITGTAYVTG
+598 TGTAYVTG

-642 KDPEKGTTTYKKED
+642 KDPEKGTTTYKKEE

-680 LSDTEKEEIA
+680 LSDAEKEEIA
-690 WAELLNQHPEY
+690 WKELQ
-701 KNKDELKAAGYN
+701 NKTGKGKATLLQEGYS
-713 INISSMDFSGI
+713 IDIGSMDFSGI
-724 KCVEWTIDELSEST
+724 KRVEWTIDTLSEST
-738 KTDAKD
+738 KTDTKD

-759 DEKAR
+759 DENAG
-764 TITVDGKTYDKV
+764 TITVDGNIYRNV
-776 TKTNDGYTCTVE
+776 TKTDDGFTCTVE

-798 FTKQA
+798 FTKKA

-841 NETITVDYSTLS
+841 DETITVDYSTLS

-861 VHTSSSVTDI
+861 VHTSSSVTGI
-871 IKDNKDLEKAYDE
+871 IKDDKDLEKAYDE

-896 LPGEELWIGN
+896 QPGEELRIG
-906 LEVTDKTEKTDIIK
+906 ETKIDSTTKKEDIIK
-920 YFTTAISPEN
+920 YFTKAISPDN

-967 YSGEKTDEFK
+967 YSGEKTGEFK
-977 SFSKAPDGSKIEV
+977 YFSKAPDGSKIEV
-990 YWKLTWWG
+990 YWKSTWGWN

-1008 QEVRVHSNT
+1008 HEVRVDSNT
-1017 VHYEEQRDDIGHLD
+1017 VHSEEQRDDIKHLD

-1043 KDDKVDQ
+1043 EDGKVNQ

-1070 LVNGKGNQLVG
+1070 LVNGKDNQTVG

-1092 GEGNGHYEY
+1092 GEGSGHYEY
-1101 DRGTPNNCPDKSA
+1101 DRGNRNNNPDKSA

-1132 IKLYQGQRGDYWT
+1132 IKLYQGGYDGWYWV
-1145 PGISA
+1145 SA

-1159 KATGSSKTAASLTKK
+1159 EATGSSKTAASLTKK

-1240 DLMISKLTQVSEG
+1240 DLMISELTQVREG

-1291 HKTSESATAY
+1291 THKTGEGATAY
-1301 GENTSGGFDGAY
+1301 GENTSGDFDGTY
-1313 TQNKSETVTGSGTG
+1313 TQKKSETVEGSGTG

-1365 DTTPVSKETV
+1365 NTTPVSKETV

-1389 ETRTVTVNGEETVI
+1389 ETRKVTVNGEETVI

-1419 VEDETPDEVM
+1419 VEDETPDEVV
-1429 TPETPELPAVQDAAP
+1429 TPETPELPPVQDATPDAP
-1444 DEVVLPAEP
+1444 VLPSDAV
-1453 ELPAVQDATALPQT
+1453 LPAVQDALPQT

>member
-31 GPDPAEDNAAPQA
+31 GPDSVEDNAAPQA

-51 TPAPVAEEGEKQEK
+51 TPAPVAEEGEKQEEA
-65 VGEQEEFFPPPVNEE
+65 GEQEEFTPPRINEE
-80 AKSEEQAPAFG
+80 AKKDDQAPAFG
-91 PGTKTDDIIIDYKP
+91 PGTKTDDITIDYKP
-105 AEKPEEPGESGKD
+105 AEKPEEPGKSGED
-118 GETDGSEGSGETDE
+118 GEADGSEGSGETDE

-155 GKDGKIGEATKEET
+155 GEDGKIGEATKEET

-236 INLDDELGKDVRP
+236 IDLNKELGEVRP

-260 DYTVDKVEPAKDGN
+260 GYTVDKVEPAKDGN
-274 SKTLTLKKTSPTEE
+274 SKTLTLKKTSEPET
-288 KEMAAEDI
+288 KEMSAEDV
-296 AKLLDVPEGGVEK
+296 AKLLDVPEDGVEK
-309 KEELDEEG
+309 KTDDEG
-317 NPKTTY
+317 KTTY
-323 TLKKEE
+323 ILKKEE
-329 ISTDENGNTVTRVT
+329 TSTDENGNTVTRVT
-343 YYKIT
+343 YYKVN
-348 GNTVETTTETT
+348 GNTVTTTTETT
-359 LVLKVEKGTVDVN
+359 LVLKVEKGTVDVD
-372 NEDLTTEIE
+372 EKDLTTKVE
-381 LPSITAKNTDETK
+381 LPSIKDE
-394 TDVIEISSEKLG
+394 S
-406 EMLQD
+406 
-411 EYYNNVTGEY
+411 
-421 VYTENVDGKEYTY
+421 GKEILSAKQLNDLLKDQKPGEDGTY
-434 KVKKME
+434 KIEKEANGKTYLYTITE
-440 DSKPLTNAQLA
+440 STDQGTLLTNEQLA
-451 ERLGEGFTGDDNGV
+451 DRLGDGFTADDNGV
-465 YYKGEKLT
+465 YYKGEKLNL
-473 FDQMEAVRKTLSYT
+473 DQMEAVRKTLSYT

-499 VEGGQESIE
+499 VEGGQESIK
-508 SAKETAKL
+508 SAEETAKL

-523 TDAARNAGIN
+523 TDAAKKTGIN
-533 VETDDF
+533 VDSEDF

-558 TDADGNVH
+558 TDVDGNVH
-566 TVTLRYNGATVSAPQ
+566 TVTLRYDGATVSAPQ
-581 PGTPDSSKDT
+581 PGSSDPSKDT

-642 KDPEKGTTTYKKED
+642 KDPEKGTTTYKKEE

-680 LSDTEKEEIA
+680 LTDTEKEEIA
-690 WAELLNQHPEY
+690 WKELQ
-701 KNKDELKAAGYN
+701 NKTGRDKATLLQEGYS
-713 INISSMDFSGI
+713 IDIGSMDFSGI
-724 KCVEWTIDELSEST
+724 KRVEWTIDTLSEST
-738 KTDAKD
+738 KTDTKD

-759 DEKAR
+759 DENAG
-764 TITVDGKTYDKV
+764 TITVDGNIYRNV
-776 TKTNDGYTCTVE
+776 TKTDDGYTCTVE

-841 NETITVDYSTLS
+841 DETITVDYSTLS

-861 VHTSSSVTDI
+861 VHTSSSVTGI
-871 IKDNKDLEKAYDE
+871 IKDDKDLEKAYDE

-896 LPGEELWIGN
+896 QPGEELRIG
-906 LEVTDKTEKTDIIK
+906 ETKIDSTTKKEDIIK
-920 YFTTAISPEN
+920 YFTKAISPDN

-977 SFSKAPDGSKIEV
+977 YFSKAPDDSKIEV
-990 YWKLTWWG
+990 YWKWTWWG

-1017 VHYEEQRDDIGHLD
+1017 VHSEEQRDDIGHLD

-1043 KDDKVDQ
+1043 EDGKVNQ
-1050 TDCVLVSKNLKL
+1050 TDCVLVSKDLKL
-1062 EWNYDAGN
+1062 EWNYDAGK
-1070 LVNGKGNQLVG
+1070 LVNGKDNQTVG

-1092 GEGNGHYEY
+1092 GEGSGHYEY
-1101 DRGTPNNCPDKSA
+1101 DRGNRNNNPDKSA

-1132 IKLYQGQRGDYWT
+1132 IKLYQGQWGDYWN

-1150 EDQAINAYL
+1150 EDEAINAYL
-1159 KATGSSKTAASLTKK
+1159 KATGSSKTYRDLTTK
-1174 ERDAIVGTY
+1174 ERNAIVGTY
-1183 VVQIGTTGTNSTGES
+1183 VVKIGTTGTNSTGES
-1198 GYQVYLKSSELTAYG
+1198 GYQVYRKTSELTAYG
-1213 YMTRDANTC
+1213 YMSRDANTC

-1253 KVVGQTESTIKT
+1253 KVIGQTESTIKT

-1291 HKTSESATAY
+1291 THKTGEGATAY
-1301 GENTSGGFDGAY
+1301 GENTSGDFDGAY
-1313 TQNKSETVTGSGTG
+1313 TQKKSETVEGSGTG

-1340 LFTGSGSKEHDE
+1340 IFSGSGSKEHDE
-1352 GKVSYT
+1352 GSVSYT
-1358 YRTTDKV
+1358 HRTTDKV
-1365 DTTPVSKETV
+1365 NTTPVSKETV

-1389 ETRTVTVNGEETVI
+1389 ETRKVTVSGEETVI
-1403 VPPVT
+1403 V

-1419 VEDETPDEVM
+1419 VEDEIPDEVV
-1429 TPETPELPAVQDAAP
+1429 TPEAPELPPVQDATPDAPVLPSDAVLPAVQD
-1444 DEVVLPAEP
+1444 
-1453 ELPAVQDATALPQT
+1453 ALPQT

-1488 AFASLKYKEK
+1488 AFTSLKYKEK

>member
-31 GPDPAEDNAAPQA
+31 GPDSVEDNAAPQA
-44 EPVAESS
+44 EP
-51 TPAPVAEEGEKQEK
+51 APVEGKTAEGEVEGEEEKQE
-65 VGEQEEFFPPPVNEE
+65 EFVPPVNDE
-80 AKSEEQAPAFG
+80 AKKDDQAPAFG
-91 PGTKTDDIIIDYKP
+91 PGTKADDIIIDYKP
-105 AEKPEEPGESGKD
+105 AEKPEEP
-118 GETDGSEGSGETDE
+118 GETDE

-210 TETTTTTGTGKA
+210 TQTTTTTGTGEAK
-222 DSSTTITDTKKGEE
+222 SETTITDTKKGEE

-260 DYTVDKVEPAKDGN
+260 GYTVDKVEPAKDGN
-274 SKTLTLKKTSPTEE
+274 SKTLTLKKASEPET
-288 KEMAAEDI
+288 KEMSAEDV
-296 AKLLDVPEGGVEK
+296 AKLLDVPEDGVEK
-309 KEELDEEG
+309 KTDDEG
-317 NPKTTY
+317 KTTY
-323 TLKKEE
+323 ILKKEE
-329 ISTDENGNTVTRVT
+329 TSTDENGNTVTRVT

-348 GNTVETTTETT
+348 GNKVETRTETT
-359 LVLKVEKGTVDVN
+359 LKLKVEKGTVDVN

-406 EMLQD
+406 EMLKD
-411 EYYNNVTGEY
+411 EYYNNDTGEY
-421 VYTENVDGKEYTY
+421 VYTETDANGKEYTY
-434 KVKKME
+434 KVKKTE
-440 DSKPLTNAQLA
+440 DTKQLTNEQLA
-451 ERLGEGFTGDDNGV
+451 KRLGEGFTGDANGV
-465 YYKGEKLT
+465 YYKGEKLN

-499 VEGGQESIE
+499 VEGGQESIK
-508 SAKETAKL
+508 SAEETAKL

-566 TVTLRYNGATVSAPQ
+566 TVTLRYDGATVSAPQ
-581 PGTPDSSKDT
+581 PGSSDPIKDT

-598 DNVITGTAYVTG
+598 DNVITGTAYVNG

-620 NGTYVKPGSGELPSL
+620 NGTYVKPDSGELPSL
-635 DGWTIAS
+635 DGWTVDTN
-642 KDPEKGTTTYKKED
+642 DPEKGTTIYKKED
-656 TVTSPDGTS
+656 TVTSPDGTI

-724 KCVEWTIDELSEST
+724 KRVEWTIYELSEST

-759 DEKAR
+759 DEKAG

-776 TKTNDGYTCTVE
+776 TKTDDGYTCTVE

-841 NETITVDYSTLS
+841 DETITVDYSTLS

-896 LPGEELWIGN
+896 QPGEELWIG
-906 LEVTDKTEKTDIIK
+906 KTKIDSTTKKEDIIK
-920 YFTTAISPEN
+920 YFTKAISPEN

-944 RIAKNSTY
+944 RIAKSSTY

-977 SFSKAPDGSKIEV
+977 HFSKAPDGSKIEV
-990 YWKLTWWG
+990 YWKSTWLWY

-1008 QEVRVHSNT
+1008 QEVRVDNNT
-1017 VHYEEQRDDIGHLD
+1017 VHSEEQRDDIGHLD

-1043 KDDKVDQ
+1043 KDGKVDQ

-1062 EWNYDAGN
+1062 EWNYDAGK
-1070 LVNGKGNQLVG
+1070 LVNGKDNQTVG

-1092 GEGNGHYEY
+1092 GEGSGHYEY
-1101 DRGTPNNCPDKSA
+1101 DRGNRNNNPDKSA

-1123 YDPIKENGS
+1123 YDPIKDKDGS
-1132 IKLYQGQRGDYWT
+1132 IKLYQGQWGDYWN

-1150 EDQAINAYL
+1150 EDEAINAYL
-1159 KATGSSKTAASLTKK
+1159 KATGSSKTYRDLTTK
-1174 ERDAIVGTY
+1174 ERNAIVGTY
-1183 VVQIGTTGTNSTGES
+1183 VVKIGTTDTNSTGES
-1198 GYQVYLKSSELTAYG
+1198 GYQVYLKTSELTAYG
-1213 YMTRDANTC
+1213 YMSRDANTC
-1222 INSTYKRQDGTW
+1222 INSTYKRQTNSWD
-1234 GYVGGY
+1234 YVGGY

-1291 HKTSESATAY
+1291 HKTSERATAS
-1301 GENTSGGFDGAY
+1301 GENTSGDFDGTY
-1313 TQNKSETVTGSGTG
+1313 TQKKSETVEGSGTG

-1340 LFTGSGSKEHDE
+1340 IFSGSGSKEHDE

-1358 YRTTDKV
+1358 HRTTDKV
-1365 DTTPVSKETV
+1365 NTTPVSKETV

-1403 VPPVT
+1403 VPPV
-1408 PPVDPDTPDGP
+1408 DPDIPDGP
-1419 VEDETPDEVM
+1419 VEDETPDEVV
-1429 TPETPELPAVQDAAP
+1429 TPETPELPPVQDATPDDAAP
-1444 DEVVLPAEP
+1444 ETPVLPSDAV
-1453 ELPAVQDATALPQT
+1453 LPAVQDALPQT
-1467 GVNWMAALGMAFS
+1467 GVNWFTALGMAFS

>member
-1 MTNKKLK
+1 MLWK
-8 LAAMSVA
+8 
-15 LTACVAA
+15 
-22 QPMAAHAVE
+22 
-31 GPDPAEDNAAPQA
+31 APTLSRITL
-44 EPVAESS
+44 PRRPS
-51 TPAPVAEEGEKQEK
+51 PPLWK
-65 VGEQEEFFPPPVNEE
+65 VRPQKARSRAKRKSRRSFPPPVNEE

-91 PGTKTDDIIIDYKP
+91 PGTKTDDITIDYKP
-105 AEKPEEPGESGKD
+105 AAKPEEPGKSGED
-118 GETDGSEGSGETDE
+118 GEADGSEGSGETDE

-236 INLDDELGKDVRP
+236 IDLDDELGKDVRP

-260 DYTVDKVEPAKDGN
+260 GYTVDKVEPAKDGN
-274 SKTLTLKKTSPTEE
+274 SKTLTLKKTSEPET
-288 KEMAAEDI
+288 KEMSAEDV
-296 AKLLDVPEGGVEK
+296 AKLLDVPEDGVEK
-309 KEELDEEG
+309 KTDDEG
-317 NPKTTY
+317 KTTY
-323 TLKKEE
+323 ILKKEE
-329 ISTDENGNTVTRVT
+329 TSTDENGNTVTRVT

-372 NEDLTTEIE
+372 EKDLTTKVE
-381 LPSITAKNTDETK
+381 LPSIKDE
-394 TDVIEISSEKLG
+394 S
-406 EMLQD
+406 
-411 EYYNNVTGEY
+411 
-421 VYTENVDGKEYTY
+421 GKEILSAKQLNDLLKDQKPGEDGTY
-434 KVKKME
+434 KIEKEANGKTYLYTITE
-440 DSKPLTNAQLA
+440 STDQGTLLTNEQLA
-451 ERLGEGFTGDDNGV
+451 DRLGDGFTADDNGV
-465 YYKGEKLT
+465 YYKGEKLNL
-473 FDQMEAVRKTLSYT
+473 DQMEAVRKTLSYT

-499 VEGGQESIE
+499 VEGGQESIK
-508 SAKETAKL
+508 SAEETAKL

-523 TDAARNAGIN
+523 TDAAKKTGIN
-533 VETDDF
+533 VDSEDF

-566 TVTLRYNGATVSAPQ
+566 TVTLRYDGATVSAPQ
-581 PGTPDSSKDT
+581 PGSSDPSKDT

-598 DNVITGTAYVTG
+598 DNTVTGTAYVTG

-642 KDPEKGTTTYKKED
+642 KDPEKGTTTYKKEE

-690 WAELLNQHPEY
+690 WKELQ
-701 KNKDELKAAGYN
+701 NKTGKDKATLLQEGYS
-713 INISSMDFSGI
+713 IDIGSMDFSGI
-724 KCVEWTIDELSEST
+724 KRVEWTIDTLSEST
-738 KTDAKD
+738 KTDTKD

-759 DEKAR
+759 DEKAG
-764 TITVDGKTYDKV
+764 TITVDGKTYDNV

-803 GAPLTPEEIQ
+803 GAPLTPDEIQ

-841 NETITVDYSTLS
+841 DETITVDYSTLS

-861 VHTSSSVTDI
+861 VHTSSSVTGI
-871 IKDNKDLEKAYDE
+871 IKDDKDLEKAYDE

-896 LPGEELWIGN
+896 QPGEELRIG
-906 LEVTDKTEKTDIIK
+906 ETKIDSTTKKEDIIK
-920 YFTTAISPEN
+920 YFTKAISPDD

-944 RIAKNSTY
+944 RIAKSSTY

-977 SFSKAPDGSKIEV
+977 YFSKAPDDSKIEV
-990 YWKLTWWG
+990 YWKWTWWG

-1017 VHYEEQRDDIGHLD
+1017 VHSEEQRDDIGHLD

-1043 KDDKVDQ
+1043 EDGKVNQ

-1062 EWNYDAGN
+1062 EWNYDAGK
-1070 LVNGKGNQLVG
+1070 LVNGKDNQTVG

-1092 GEGNGHYEY
+1092 GEGSGHYEY
-1101 DRGTPNNCPDKSA
+1101 DRGNRNNNPDKSA

-1132 IKLYQGQRGDYWT
+1132 IKLYQGQWGDYWN

-1150 EDQAINAYL
+1150 EDEAINAYL
-1159 KATGSSKTAASLTKK
+1159 KATGSSKTYRDLTTK
-1174 ERDAIVGTY
+1174 ERNAIVGTY
-1183 VVQIGTTGTNSTGES
+1183 VVKIGTTGTNSTGES

-1213 YMTRDANTC
+1213 YMSRDANTC

-1253 KVVGQTESTIKT
+1253 KVIGQTESTIKT
-1265 ITAPLSIRSSQDFAN
+1265 ITAPLSIRSSQDFAK

-1291 HKTSESATAY
+1291 THKTGEGATAY
-1301 GENTSGGFDGAY
+1301 GENTSGDFDGAY
-1313 TQNKSETVTGSGTG
+1313 TQKKSETVEGSGTG

-1340 LFTGSGSKEHDE
+1340 IFSGSGSKEHDE
-1352 GKVSYT
+1352 GSVSYT
-1358 YRTTDKV
+1358 HRTTDKV
-1365 DTTPVSKETV
+1365 NTTPVSKETV

-1408 PPVDPDTPDGP
+1408 PPETP
-1419 VEDETPDEVM
+1419 VEDETPDEVVM
-1429 TPETPELPAVQDAAP
+1429 TPETPELPPVQDATPDAP
-1444 DEVVLPAEP
+1444 VLPSDAV
-1453 ELPAVQDATALPQT
+1453 LPAVQDALPQT

-1480 GMLLTIAG
+1480 GMLLMVVG
-1488 AFASLKYKEK
+1488 AFTSLKYKEK

>member
-31 GPDPAEDNAAPQA
+31 GPDSVEDNAAPQA
-44 EPVAESS
+44 EPVVENS
-51 TPAPVAEEGEKQEK
+51 TPAPVAEEGEKQEE
-65 VGEQEEFFPPPVNEE
+65 VGEQEEFVPPVNDE
-80 AKSEEQAPAFG
+80 AKKDDQAPAFG

-105 AEKPEEPGESGKD
+105 AEKPDETGKSGED
-118 GETDGSEGSGETDE
+118 GETDGSDGSGETDE

-236 INLDDELGKDVRP
+236 IDLNKELKNKDGKVKKPTWETKAED
-249 DWKTDKDAKLG
+249 KLG
-260 DYTVDKVEPAKDGN
+260 DYTVKEVKATEGDPN
-274 SKTLTLKKTSPTEE
+274 SKTLTLKKTSDPET
-288 KEMAAEDI
+288 KEMSAEDV
-296 AKLLDVPEGGVEK
+296 AKLLDVPKDGVEK
-309 KEELDEEG
+309 KTDDEG
-317 NPKTTY
+317 KTTY
-323 TLKKEE
+323 ILKKEE
-329 ISTDENGNTVTRVT
+329 TSTDENGNTVTRVT

-348 GNTVETTTETT
+348 DNTVETTTETT
-359 LVLKVEKGTVDVN
+359 LVLKVEKGTVDVD
-372 NEDLTTEIE
+372 NEDLTTEIK

-406 EMLQD
+406 KMLD
-411 EYYNNVTGEY
+411 DKNYNKDTGEY
-421 VYTENVDGKEYTY
+421 VYTETVDGKEYTY
-434 KVKKME
+434 KVKKTE
-440 DSKPLTNAQLA
+440 NTKPLTPAQLA
-451 ERLGEGFTGDDNGV
+451 ERLGEGFTADDNGV
-465 YYKGEKLT
+465 YYKGEKLN
-473 FDQMEAVRKTLSYT
+473 FDQMKAVRKTLSYT

-499 VEGGQESIE
+499 VEGGQESIK
-508 SAKETAKL
+508 SAEETAKL

-690 WAELLNQHPEY
+690 WNELQ
-701 KNKDELKAAGYN
+701 NKTGKDKATLIQEGYS
-713 INISSMDFSGI
+713 IDIGSMDFSGI
-724 KCVEWTIDELSEST
+724 KRVEWTIDELSEST

-759 DEKAR
+759 DEKAG

-841 NETITVDYSTLS
+841 DETITVDYSTLS

-944 RIAKNSTY
+944 RIAKSSTY

-990 YWKLTWWG
+990 YWKWTRWG

-1043 KDDKVDQ
+1043 KDGNVDQ
-1050 TDCVLVSKNLKL
+1050 TDCVLVSKNL

-1070 LVNGKGNQLVG
+1070 LVNGKGNQPVG

-1092 GEGNGHYEY
+1092 GKGNGHYEY
-1101 DRGTPNNCPDKSA
+1101 DRGNPNNCPDKSA

-1123 YDPIKENGS
+1123 YDPIKENGN
-1132 IKLYQGQRGDYWT
+1132 IKLYQGGFDDYWYWV
-1145 PGISA
+1145 SA

-1159 KATGSSKTAASLTKK
+1159 KATGSNKTAASLTKK

-1183 VVQIGTTGTNSTGES
+1183 VVKIGTTGTNSTGES
-1198 GYQVYLKSSELTAYG
+1198 GYQVYLKTSELTAYG

-1301 GENTSGGFDGAY
+1301 GENTSGGFNGAY
-1313 TQNKSETVTGSGTG
+1313 TQDKSETVTGSGTG

-1340 LFTGSGSKEHDE
+1340 LFSGKGETSYDTGS
-1352 GKVSYT
+1352 VSYS

-1365 DTTPVSKETV
+1365 NTTPVSKETV

-1408 PPVDPDTPDGP
+1408 PPETP
-1419 VEDETPDEVM
+1419 VEDETPDEVV
-1429 TPETPELPAVQDAAP
+1429 TPETPELPPVQDATPDDAAP
-1444 DEVVLPAEP
+1444 ETPVLPSDAV
-1453 ELPAVQDATALPQT
+1453 LPAVQDALPQT

-1480 GMLLTIAG
+1480 GMLLMVVG
-1488 AFASLKYKEK
+1488 AFTSLKYKEK

>member
-1 MTNKKLK
+1 M
-8 LAAMSVA
+8 
-15 LTACVAA
+15 
-22 QPMAAHAVE
+22 
-31 GPDPAEDNAAPQA
+31 
-44 EPVAESS
+44 
-51 TPAPVAEEGEKQEK
+51 
-65 VGEQEEFFPPPVNEE
+65 NEE

-91 PGTKTDDIIIDYKP
+91 PGTKTDDITIDYKP
-105 AEKPEEPGESGKD
+105 AEKPEQPGKSGED

-210 TETTTTTGTGKA
+210 TQTTTTTGTGKA

-249 DWKTDKDAKLG
+249 GWGTGKDAKLG
-260 DYTVDKVEPAKDGN
+260 DYTVDKVEPAEDGN
-274 SKTLTLKKTSPTEE
+274 SKELTLKKTSEPET
-288 KEMAAEDI
+288 KEMSAEDV

-309 KEELDEEG
+309 KTDNEG
-317 NPKTTY
+317 NTTY

-329 ISTDENGNTVTRVT
+329 TSTDENGNTVTRTT
-343 YYKIT
+343 YYEIT
-348 GNTVETTTETT
+348 GNSVKTRTETT
-359 LVLKVEKGTVDVN
+359 LVLKVEKGTVDVDDK
-372 NEDLTTEIE
+372 DLTTKVE

-406 EMLQD
+406 EMLKD
-411 EYYNNVTGEY
+411 EYYNNITGEY

-434 KVKKME
+434 KVKKTE
-440 DSKPLTNAQLA
+440 NTKPLTHAQLA
-451 ERLGEGFTGDDNGV
+451 ERLGEGFTADDNGV

-473 FDQMEAVRKTLSYT
+473 FDEMEAVRKTLSYT

-499 VEGGQESIE
+499 VEGGQESIK
-508 SAKETAKL
+508 SAEETAKL

-523 TDAARNAGIN
+523 TDAAKKTGIN
-533 VETDDF
+533 VDSEDF

-566 TVTLRYNGATVSAPQ
+566 TVTLRYDGATVSAPQ
-581 PGTPDSSKDT
+581 PGSSDPSKDT

-642 KDPEKGTTTYKKED
+642 KDPEKGTTTYKKEE

-724 KCVEWTIDELSEST
+724 KRVEWTIAELSEST

-759 DEKAR
+759 DENAG
-764 TITVDGKTYDKV
+764 TITVDGNIYRNV
-776 TKTNDGYTCTVE
+776 TKTDDGYTCTVE

-896 LPGEELWIGN
+896 LPGEELWIG
-906 LEVTDKTEKTDIIK
+906 KTKIDSTTKKEDIIK
-920 YFTTAISPEN
+920 YFTKAISPEN

-990 YWKLTWWG
+990 YWKSTWLWY

-1008 QEVRVHSNT
+1008 QEVRVDNNT

-1043 KDDKVDQ
+1043 KDGKVDQ

-1070 LVNGKGNQLVG
+1070 LVNGKDNQTVG

-1092 GEGNGHYEY
+1092 GEGSGHYEY
-1101 DRGTPNNCPDKSA
+1101 DRGNRNNNPDKSA

-1132 IKLYQGQRGDYWT
+1132 IKLYQGQWGDYWN

-1150 EDQAINAYL
+1150 EDEAINAYL
-1159 KATGSSKTAASLTKK
+1159 KATGSSKTYRDLTTK
-1174 ERDAIVGTY
+1174 ERNAIVGTY
-1183 VVQIGTTGTNSTGES
+1183 VVKIGTTGTNSTGES

-1213 YMTRDANTC
+1213 YMSRDANTC

-1240 DLMISKLTQVSEG
+1240 DLMISKLTQVREG
-1253 KVVGQTESTIKT
+1253 KVIGQTESTIKT
-1265 ITAPLSIRSSQDFAN
+1265 ITAPLSIRSSQDFAK

-1291 HKTSESATAY
+1291 THKTGEGATAY
-1301 GENTSGGFDGAY
+1301 GENTSGGFDGTY
-1313 TQNKSETVTGSGTG
+1313 TQKKSETVEGSGTG

-1340 LFTGSGSKEHDE
+1340 IFSGSGSKEHDE
-1352 GKVSYT
+1352 GSVSYT
-1358 YRTTDKV
+1358 HRTTDKV
-1365 DTTPVSKETV
+1365 NTTPVSKETV

-1389 ETRTVTVNGEETVI
+1389 ETRKVTVSGEETVI
-1403 VPPVT
+1403 V

-1419 VEDETPDEVM
+1419 VEDETPDEVV
-1429 TPETPELPAVQDAAP
+1429 TPETPELPPVQDATPDAP
-1444 DEVVLPAEP
+1444 VLPSDAV
-1453 ELPAVQDATALPQT
+1453 LPAVQDALPQT

>member
-31 GPDPAEDNAAPQA
+31 GPDSVEDNAAPQA
-44 EPVAESS
+44 EPVAESP
-51 TPAPVAEEGEKQEK
+51 TPAPVAEEGEKQEEA
-65 VGEQEEFFPPPVNEE
+65 GEQEEFVPPVNDE
-80 AKSEEQAPAFG
+80 AKKDDQAPAFG
-91 PGTKTDDIIIDYKP
+91 PGTKTDDITIDYKP
-105 AEKPEEPGESGKD
+105 AEKPEEP
-118 GETDGSEGSGETDE
+118 GETDE

-260 DYTVDKVEPAKDGN
+260 GYTVDKVEPAKDGN

-296 AKLLDVPEGGVEK
+296 AKLLDVPEDGVEK
-309 KEELDEEG
+309 KTDDEG
-317 NPKTTY
+317 KTTY

-329 ISTDENGNTVTRVT
+329 TSTDENGNTVTRVT
-343 YYKIT
+343 YYEIT
-348 GNTVETTTETT
+348 GNSVKTTTETT
-359 LVLKVEKGTVDVN
+359 LVLKVEKGTVDVD
-372 NEDLTTEIE
+372 EKDLTTEIK

-394 TDVIEISSEKLG
+394 MDVIEISSEKLG

-411 EYYNNVTGEY
+411 EYYNNDTGEY
-421 VYTENVDGKEYTY
+421 VYTETDANGKEYTY
-434 KVKKME
+434 KVKKTE
-440 DSKPLTNAQLA
+440 DTKQLTNKQLA
-451 ERLGEGFTGDDNGV
+451 DRLGEGFTGDDNGV

-473 FDQMEAVRKTLSYT
+473 FDQKEAVRKTLSYT

-499 VEGGQESIE
+499 VEGGEESIK
-508 SAKETAKL
+508 SAEETAKL

-656 TVTSPDGTS
+656 TVTLPDGTI

-690 WAELLNQHPEY
+690 WNELQ
-701 KNKDELKAAGYN
+701 NKTGKDKATLIQEGYS
-713 INISSMDFSGI
+713 IDIGSMDFSGI
-724 KCVEWTIDELSEST
+724 KRVEWTIDELSEST

-759 DEKAR
+759 DEKAG

-813 TALAGQYSVSADSI
+813 TALAGQYSVPADSI

-841 NETITVDYSTLS
+841 DETITVDYSTLS

-944 RIAKNSTY
+944 RIAKSSTY

-967 YSGEKTDEFK
+967 YSGEKTGEFK

-990 YWKLTWWG
+990 YWKSTWWG

-1070 LVNGKGNQLVG
+1070 LVNGKGNQPVG

-1092 GEGNGHYEY
+1092 GEGDGHYEY
-1101 DRGTPNNCPDKSA
+1101 DRGNPNNCPDKSA

-1132 IKLYQGQRGDYWT
+1132 IKLYQGGYDGWHRV
-1145 PGISA
+1145 SA

-1174 ERDAIVGTY
+1174 ERNAIVGTY
-1183 VVQIGTTGTNSTGES
+1183 VVKIGTTGTNSTGES
-1198 GYQVYLKSSELTAYG
+1198 GYQVYLKTSELTAYG

-1301 GENTSGGFDGAY
+1301 GENTSGGFNGAY
-1313 TQNKSETVTGSGTG
+1313 TQDKSETVTGSGTG

-1365 DTTPVSKETV
+1365 NTTPVSKETV

-1389 ETRTVTVNGEETVI
+1389 ETRKVTVSGEETVI

-1419 VEDETPDEVM
+1419 VEDETPDEVV
-1429 TPETPELPAVQDAAP
+1429 TPETPELPLVQDATP

>member
-31 GPDPAEDNAAPQA
+31 GPDSVEDNAAPQA
-44 EPVAESS
+44 EP
-51 TPAPVAEEGEKQEK
+51 APVEGKTAEGEVEGEEK
-65 VGEQEEFFPPPVNEE
+65 KQEEFVPPVNDE
-80 AKSEEQAPAFG
+80 AKKDDQAPAFG
-91 PGTKTDDIIIDYKP
+91 PGTKTDDITIDYKP
-105 AEKPEEPGESGKD
+105 AEKPEEPGKSGED
-118 GETDGSEGSGETDE
+118 GEADGSEGSGETDE

-210 TETTTTTGTGKA
+210 TQTTTTTGTGKA

-260 DYTVDKVEPAKDGN
+260 GYTVDKVEPAKDGN

-329 ISTDENGNTVTRVT
+329 TSTDENGNTVTRVT
-343 YYKIT
+343 YYEIT
-348 GNTVETTTETT
+348 GNSVKTTTETT
-359 LVLKVEKGTVDVN
+359 LKLKVEKGTVDVD
-372 NEDLTTEIE
+372 EKDLTTKVE

-406 EMLQD
+406 EMLKD

-421 VYTENVDGKEYTY
+421 VYTETVDGKEYTY
-434 KVKKME
+434 KVKKTE
-440 DSKPLTNAQLA
+440 DTNSLTNDQLA
-451 ERLGEGFTGDDNGV
+451 NRLGDGFSVDADGDV
-465 YYKGEKLT
+465 CYKGEKLT

-499 VEGGQESIE
+499 VEGGQESIK
-508 SAKETAKL
+508 SAEETAKL

-523 TDAARNAGIN
+523 TDAAKKTGIN
-533 VETDDF
+533 VDSEDF

-566 TVTLRYNGATVSAPQ
+566 TVTLRYDGATVSAPQ

-598 DNVITGTAYVTG
+598 DNVITGTAYVPG

-635 DGWTIAS
+635 EGWTFDGI
-642 KDPEKGTTTYKKED
+642 DTEKGTTTYKKEE

-680 LSDTEKEEIA
+680 LSDAEKADIA
-690 WAELLNQHPEY
+690 WAELLKQHPEY
-701 KNKDELKAAGYN
+701 KNEDELKAAGYN
-713 INISSMDFSGI
+713 IDIGSMDFSGI
-724 KCVEWTIDELSEST
+724 KRVEWTIGTLSEST
-738 KTDAKD
+738 KTDTKD

-759 DEKAR
+759 DENAG
-764 TITVDGKTYDKV
+764 TITVDGNIYRNV
-776 TKTNDGYTCTVE
+776 TKTDDGYTCTVE
-788 DKNGVKTTYT
+788 DKNGIKTTYT

-896 LPGEELWIGN
+896 LPGEELWIG
-906 LEVTDKTEKTDIIK
+906 KTKIDSTTQKEDIIK
-920 YFTTAISPEN
+920 YFTKAISPEN

-952 VANKGSDYEETKKNY
+952 VANKSSDYEETKKNY

-990 YWKLTWWG
+990 YWKSTWLWY

-1008 QEVRVHSNT
+1008 QEVRVDNNT

-1043 KDDKVDQ
+1043 EDGKVDQ

-1070 LVNGKGNQLVG
+1070 LVNGKGNQPVG

-1092 GEGNGHYEY
+1092 GKGDGHYEY
-1101 DRGTPNNCPDKSA
+1101 DRGNSNNCPDKSA

-1150 EDQAINAYL
+1150 EDEAINAYL
-1159 KATGSSKTAASLTKK
+1159 KATGSNKTAASLTKK

-1240 DLMISKLTQVSEG
+1240 DLMISELTQVSEG

-1265 ITAPLSIRSSQDFAN
+1265 ITAPLSIRSSQDFAK

-1291 HKTSESATAY
+1291 THKTGEGATAY

-1313 TQNKSETVTGSGTG
+1313 TQDKSETVTGSGTG

-1340 LFTGSGSKEHDE
+1340 IFSGSGSKEHDE

-1358 YRTTDKV
+1358 HRTTDKV
-1365 DTTPVSKETV
+1365 NTTPLSKETV
-1375 TTTDAHVDYNYTSI
+1375 TTTDAHVGYNYTSI

-1419 VEDETPDEVM
+1419 VEDETPNEVV
-1429 TPETPELPAVQDAAP
+1429 TPETPELPPVQDATPDAP
-1444 DEVVLPAEP
+1444 VLPSDAV
-1453 ELPAVQDATALPQT
+1453 LPAVQDALPQT

>member
-31 GPDPAEDNAAPQA
+31 GPDSVEDNAAPQA

-51 TPAPVAEEGEKQEK
+51 TPAPVAEEGEKQEEA
-65 VGEQEEFFPPPVNEE
+65 GEQEEFTPPRVNEE
-80 AKSEEQAPAFG
+80 AKKDDQAPAFG
-91 PGTKTDDIIIDYKP
+91 PGTKTEDITIDYKP
-105 AEKPEEPGESGKD
+105 AEKPEEPD
-118 GETDGSEGSGETDE
+118 ETDE
-132 TENPDGTYVKGDVI
+132 PETPGDTHLKGDVI
-146 DNSKKDEAT
+146 DNSKKNEET
-155 GKDGKIGEATKEET
+155 GEDGKIGEATKEET

-210 TETTTTTGTGKA
+210 TQTTTTTGTGKA

-260 DYTVDKVEPAKDGN
+260 GYTVDKVEPAKDGN

-309 KEELDEEG
+309 KTDDEG
-317 NPKTTY
+317 NTTY

-329 ISTDENGNTVTRVT
+329 TSTDENGNTVTRVT

-348 GNTVETTTETT
+348 GNSVKTTTETT
-359 LVLKVEKGTVDVN
+359 LKLKVEKGTETKKDQ
-372 NEDLTTEIE
+372 DLSTEAE
-381 LPSITAKNTDETK
+381 LPDSITVKNGKSELKVSKDILEKALDNGGTYTDTDKNITYTVTK
-394 TDVIEISSEKLG
+394 KEESSTKLSN
-406 EMLQD
+406 E
-411 EYYNNVTGEY
+411 
-421 VYTENVDGKEYTY
+421 
-434 KVKKME
+434 
-440 DSKPLTNAQLA
+440 QLA
-451 ERLGEGFTGDDNGV
+451 KRLGDGFTYNAADDSIS
-465 YYKGEKLT
+465 YKGEKLT
-473 FDQMEAVRKTLSYT
+473 ISQNDVYRKLLSYDVT
-487 VEVTEVT
+487 VTET
-494 KTPGQ
+494 IKNEGQ
-499 VEGGQESIE
+499 VEGGQASIDK
-508 SAKETAKL
+508 ANNDAKL

-523 TDAARNAGIN
+523 TDAAKKTGIN
-533 VETDDF
+533 VDSEDF

-566 TVTLRYNGATVSAPQ
+566 TVTLCYDGATVSAPE
-581 PGTPDSSKDT
+581 PGSSDPSKNT
-591 ETRKDVT
+591 ETREDIKDYTV
-598 DNVITGTAYVTG
+598 TGTAYVTG

-635 DGWTIAS
+635 EGWTFDGI
-642 KDPEKGTTTYKKED
+642 DTEKGTTTYKKEE

-670 TCTITESSAS
+670 TCTIKESSAS
-680 LSDTEKEEIA
+680 LTDAEKEEIA
-690 WAELLNQHPEY
+690 WKELQ
-701 KNKDELKAAGYN
+701 NKSGKDKATLLQEGYS
-713 INISSMDFSGI
+713 IDIGSMDFSGI
-724 KCVEWTIDELSEST
+724 KRVEWTIDTLSEST
-738 KTDAKD
+738 KTDTKD

-759 DEKAR
+759 DENAG
-764 TITVDGKTYDKV
+764 TITVDGNIYRNV
-776 TKTNDGYTCTVE
+776 TKTDDGYTCTVE

-798 FTKQA
+798 FTKKA

-841 NETITVDYSTLS
+841 DETITVDYSTLS

-861 VHTSSSVTDI
+861 VHTSSSVTGI
-871 IKDNKDLEKAYDE
+871 IKDDKDLEKAYDE

-896 LPGEELWIGN
+896 QPGEELRIG
-906 LEVTDKTEKTDIIK
+906 ETKIDSTTKKEDIIK
-920 YFTTAISPEN
+920 YFTKAISPDN

-967 YSGEKTDEFK
+967 YSGEKTGEFK
-977 SFSKAPDGSKIEV
+977 YFSKAPDGSKIEV
-990 YWKLTWWG
+990 YWKSTWGWN

-1008 QEVRVHSNT
+1008 HEVRVDSNT
-1017 VHYEEQRDDIGHLD
+1017 VHSEEQRDDIGHLD

-1043 KDDKVDQ
+1043 EDGKVNQ

-1062 EWNYDAGN
+1062 EWNYDAGK
-1070 LVNGKGNQLVG
+1070 LVNGKDNQTVG

-1092 GEGNGHYEY
+1092 GEGSGHYEY
-1101 DRGTPNNCPDKSA
+1101 DRGNRNNNPDKSA

-1123 YDPIKENGS
+1123 YDPIKDKDGS
-1132 IKLYQGQRGDYWT
+1132 IKLYQGQWGDYWN

-1150 EDQAINAYL
+1150 EDEAINAYL
-1159 KATGSSKTAASLTKK
+1159 KATGSSKTYRDLTTK
-1174 ERDAIVGTY
+1174 ERNAIVGTY
-1183 VVQIGTTGTNSTGES
+1183 VVKIGTTGTNSTGES

-1213 YMTRDANTC
+1213 YMSRDANTC

-1240 DLMISKLTQVSEG
+1240 DLMISELTQVSEG

-1265 ITAPLSIRSSQDFAN
+1265 ITAPLSIRSSQDFAK

-1291 HKTSESATAY
+1291 THKTGEGATAY
-1301 GENTSGGFDGAY
+1301 GENTSGDFDGTY
-1313 TQNKSETVTGSGTG
+1313 TQKKSETVEGSGTG

-1340 LFTGSGSKEHDE
+1340 IFSGSGSKEHDE
-1352 GKVSYT
+1352 GSVSYT
-1358 YRTTDKV
+1358 HRTTDKV
-1365 DTTPVSKETV
+1365 NTTPVSKETV

-1408 PPVDPDTPDGP
+1408 PPETP
-1419 VEDETPDEVM
+1419 VEDETPDEVV
-1429 TPETPELPAVQDAAP
+1429 TPETPELPPVQDATPDAP
-1444 DEVVLPAEP
+1444 VLPSDAV
-1453 ELPAVQDATALPQT
+1453 LPAVQDALPQT

>member
-1 MTNKKLK
+1 M
-8 LAAMSVA
+8 
-15 LTACVAA
+15 
-22 QPMAAHAVE
+22 
-31 GPDPAEDNAAPQA
+31 
-44 EPVAESS
+44 
-51 TPAPVAEEGEKQEK
+51 
-65 VGEQEEFFPPPVNEE
+65 NEE

-105 AEKPEEPGESGKD
+105 AEKPEEPGE
-118 GETDGSEGSGETDE
+118 TDE
-132 TENPDGTYVKGDVI
+132 PETPGDTHLKGDVI

-155 GKDGKIGEATKEET
+155 GKDGKIGTATKEET

-249 DWKTDKDAKLG
+249 GWGTDKDDKLG
-260 DYTVDKVEPAKDGN
+260 GYTVDKVENSKDGN
-274 SKTLTLKKTSPTEE
+274 SKELTLKKTSPTEE
-288 KEMAAEDI
+288 KKMAAEDI

-309 KEELDEEG
+309 KTDDEG
-317 NPKTTY
+317 NTTY

-329 ISTDENGNTVTRVT
+329 TSTDENGNTVTRVT
-343 YYKIT
+343 YYEIT
-348 GNTVETTTETT
+348 GNSVKTTTETT
-359 LVLKVEKGTVDVN
+359 LKLKVEKGTETKKDQ
-372 NEDLTTEIE
+372 DLSTEAE
-381 LPSITAKNTDETK
+381 LPDSITVKNGKSELKVSKDILEKALDNGGTYTDTDKNITYTVTK
-394 TDVIEISSEKLG
+394 KEESSTKLSN
-406 EMLQD
+406 E
-411 EYYNNVTGEY
+411 
-421 VYTENVDGKEYTY
+421 
-434 KVKKME
+434 
-440 DSKPLTNAQLA
+440 QLA
-451 ERLGEGFTGDDNGV
+451 KRLGDGFTYNAADDSIS
-465 YYKGEKLT
+465 YKGEKLT
-473 FDQMEAVRKTLSYT
+473 ISQNDVYRKLLSYDVT
-487 VEVTEVT
+487 VTET
-494 KTPGQ
+494 IKNEGQ
-499 VEGGQESIE
+499 VEGGQASIDK
-508 SAKETAKL
+508 ANNDAKL

-523 TDAARNAGIN
+523 TDAAKKTGIN
-533 VETDDF
+533 VDSEDF

-566 TVTLRYNGATVSAPQ
+566 TVTLCYDGATVSAPE
-581 PGTPDSSKDT
+581 PGSSDPSKNT
-591 ETRKDVT
+591 ETREDIKDYTV
-598 DNVITGTAYVTG
+598 TGTAYVTG

-635 DGWTIAS
+635 EGWTFDGI
-642 KDPEKGTTTYKKED
+642 DTEKGTTTYKKEE

-670 TCTITESSAS
+670 TCTIKESSAS
-680 LSDTEKEEIA
+680 LTDAEKEEIA
-690 WAELLNQHPEY
+690 WKELQ
-701 KNKDELKAAGYN
+701 NKSGKDKATLLQEGYS
-713 INISSMDFSGI
+713 IDIGSMDFSGI
-724 KCVEWTIDELSEST
+724 KRVEWTIDTLSEST
-738 KTDAKD
+738 KTDTKD

-759 DEKAR
+759 DENAG
-764 TITVDGKTYDKV
+764 TITVDGNIYRNV
-776 TKTNDGYTCTVE
+776 TKTDDGYTCTVE

-798 FTKQA
+798 FTKKA

-841 NETITVDYSTLS
+841 DETITVDYSTLS

-861 VHTSSSVTDI
+861 VHTSSSVTGI
-871 IKDNKDLEKAYDE
+871 IKDDKDLEKAYDE

-896 LPGEELWIGN
+896 QPGEELRIG
-906 LEVTDKTEKTDIIK
+906 ETKIDSTTKKEDIIK
-920 YFTTAISPEN
+920 YFTKAISPDN

-967 YSGEKTDEFK
+967 YSGEKTGEFK
-977 SFSKAPDGSKIEV
+977 YFSKAPDGSKIEV
-990 YWKLTWWG
+990 YWKSTWGWN

-1008 QEVRVHSNT
+1008 HEVRVDSNT
-1017 VHYEEQRDDIGHLD
+1017 VHSEEQRDDIGHLD

-1043 KDDKVDQ
+1043 EDGKVNQ

-1062 EWNYDAGN
+1062 EWNYDAGK
-1070 LVNGKGNQLVG
+1070 LVNGKDNQTVG

-1092 GEGNGHYEY
+1092 GEGSGHYEY
-1101 DRGTPNNCPDKSA
+1101 DRGNRNNNPDKSA

-1123 YDPIKENGS
+1123 YDPIKDKDGS
-1132 IKLYQGQRGDYWT
+1132 IKLYQGQWGDYWN

-1150 EDQAINAYL
+1150 EDEAINAYL
-1159 KATGSSKTAASLTKK
+1159 KATGSSKTYRDLTTK
-1174 ERDAIVGTY
+1174 ERNAIVGTY
-1183 VVQIGTTGTNSTGES
+1183 VVKIGTTGTNSTGES

-1213 YMTRDANTC
+1213 YMSRDANTC

-1240 DLMISKLTQVSEG
+1240 DLMISELTQVSEG

-1265 ITAPLSIRSSQDFAN
+1265 ITAPLSIRSSQDFAK

-1291 HKTSESATAY
+1291 THKTGEGATAY
-1301 GENTSGGFDGAY
+1301 GENTSGDFDGTY
-1313 TQNKSETVTGSGTG
+1313 TQKKSETVEGSGTG

-1340 LFTGSGSKEHDE
+1340 IFSGSGSKEHDE
-1352 GKVSYT
+1352 GSVSYT
-1358 YRTTDKV
+1358 HRTTDKV
-1365 DTTPVSKETV
+1365 NTTPVSKETV

-1408 PPVDPDTPDGP
+1408 PPETP
-1419 VEDETPDEVM
+1419 VEDETPDEVV
-1429 TPETPELPAVQDAAP
+1429 TPETPELPPVQDATPDAP
-1444 DEVVLPAEP
+1444 VLPSDAV
-1453 ELPAVQDATALPQT
+1453 LPAVQDALPQT

>member
-31 GPDPAEDNAAPQA
+31 GPDSVEDNAAPQA

-65 VGEQEEFFPPPVNEE
+65 VGEQEEFTPPVNEE
-80 AKSEEQAPAFG
+80 AKKDDQAPAFG

-105 AEKPEEPGESGKD
+105 AEKPEEPGKSGED
-118 GETDGSEGSGETDE
+118 GEADGSEGSGETDE

-260 DYTVDKVEPAKDGN
+260 GYTVDKVEPAKDGN

-296 AKLLDVPEGGVEK
+296 AKLLDVPKDGVEK
-309 KEELDEEG
+309 KTDDEG
-317 NPKTTY
+317 NTTY

-329 ISTDENGNTVTRVT
+329 TSTDENGNTVTRTT
-343 YYKIT
+343 YYEIT
-348 GNTVETTTETT
+348 GTSVKTRTETT
-359 LVLKVEKGTVDVN
+359 LKLKVEKGTVDVDDK
-372 NEDLTTEIE
+372 DLTTKVE

-406 EMLQD
+406 EMLKD

-434 KVKKME
+434 KVKKTE
-440 DSKPLTNAQLA
+440 NTKPLTHAQLA
-451 ERLGEGFTGDDNGV
+451 DRLGEGFTGDDNGV
-465 YYKGEKLT
+465 YYKGEKLNL
-473 FDQMEAVRKTLSYT
+473 DQMEAVRKTLSYT

-499 VEGGQESIE
+499 VEGGQESIK
-508 SAKETAKL
+508 SAEETAKL

-523 TDAARNAGIN
+523 TDAAKKTGIN
-533 VETDDF
+533 VDSEDF

-566 TVTLRYNGATVSAPQ
+566 TVTLRYDGATVSAPQ
-581 PGTPDSSKDT
+581 PGSSDPSKDT

-642 KDPEKGTTTYKKED
+642 KDPEKGTTTYKKEE

-680 LSDTEKEEIA
+680 LSDAEKEEIA
-690 WAELLNQHPEY
+690 WKELQ
-701 KNKDELKAAGYN
+701 NKTGKDKATLLQEGYS
-713 INISSMDFSGI
+713 IDIGSMDFSGI
-724 KCVEWTIDELSEST
+724 KRVEWTIDTLSEST
-738 KTDAKD
+738 KTDTKD

-759 DEKAR
+759 DENAG
-764 TITVDGKTYDKV
+764 TITVDGNIYRNV
-776 TKTNDGYTCTVE
+776 TKTDDGYTCTVE

-798 FTKQA
+798 FTKKA
-803 GAPLTPEEIQ
+803 GAPLTPDEIQ

-841 NETITVDYSTLS
+841 DETITVDYSTLS

-861 VHTSSSVTDI
+861 VHTSSSVTGI
-871 IKDNKDLEKAYDE
+871 IKDDKDLEKAYDE

-896 LPGEELWIGN
+896 QPGEELRIG
-906 LEVTDKTEKTDIIK
+906 ETKIDSTTKKEDIIK
-920 YFTTAISPEN
+920 YFTKAISPDN

-967 YSGEKTDEFK
+967 YSGEKTGEFK
-977 SFSKAPDGSKIEV
+977 YFSKAPDGSKIEV
-990 YWKLTWWG
+990 YWKSTWGWN

-1017 VHYEEQRDDIGHLD
+1017 VHSEEQRDDIGHLD

-1043 KDDKVDQ
+1043 EDGKVNQ

-1062 EWNYDAGN
+1062 EWNYDAGK
-1070 LVNGKGNQLVG
+1070 LVNGKDNQTVG

-1092 GEGNGHYEY
+1092 GEGSGHYEY
-1101 DRGTPNNCPDKSA
+1101 DRGNRNNNPDKSA

-1132 IKLYQGQRGDYWT
+1132 IKLYQGQWGDYWN

-1150 EDQAINAYL
+1150 EDEAINAYL
-1159 KATGSSKTAASLTKK
+1159 KATGSSKTYRDLTTK
-1174 ERDAIVGTY
+1174 ERNAIVGTY
-1183 VVQIGTTGTNSTGES
+1183 VVKIGTTGTNSTGES

-1213 YMTRDANTC
+1213 YMSRDANTC

-1240 DLMISKLTQVSEG
+1240 DLMISELTQVSEG
-1253 KVVGQTESTIKT
+1253 KVIGQTESTIKT
-1265 ITAPLSIRSSQDFAN
+1265 ITAPLSIRSSQDFAK

-1291 HKTSESATAY
+1291 THKTGEGATAY
-1301 GENTSGGFDGAY
+1301 GENTSGDFDGTY
-1313 TQNKSETVTGSGTG
+1313 TQKKSETVEASGTG
-1327 KGHYTTFTEVLKK
+1327 SGHYTTFTEVLKK
-1340 LFTGSGSKEHDE
+1340 IFSGSGSKEHDE
-1352 GKVSYT
+1352 GSISYT
-1358 YRTTDKV
+1358 HRTTDKV
-1365 DTTPVSKETV
+1365 NTTPVSKETV
-1375 TTTDAHVDYNYTSI
+1375 TTTDAHVGYNYTSI
-1389 ETRTVTVNGEETVI
+1389 ETRKVTVNGEETVI

-1419 VEDETPDEVM
+1419 VEDETPDEVV
-1429 TPETPELPAVQDAAP
+1429 TPETPELPPVQDATPDAP
-1444 DEVVLPAEP
+1444 VLPSDAV
-1453 ELPAVQDATALPQT
+1453 LPAVQDALPQT

>member
-1 MTNKKLK
+1 M
-8 LAAMSVA
+8 
-15 LTACVAA
+15 
-22 QPMAAHAVE
+22 
-31 GPDPAEDNAAPQA
+31 
-44 EPVAESS
+44 
-51 TPAPVAEEGEKQEK
+51 
-65 VGEQEEFFPPPVNEE
+65 NEE
-80 AKSEEQAPAFG
+80 AKKDDQAPAFG

-105 AEKPEEPGESGKD
+105 AEKPEEPGKSGED
-118 GETDGSEGSGETDE
+118 GEADGSEGSGETDE

-210 TETTTTTGTGKA
+210 TQTTTTTGTGKA

-260 DYTVDKVEPAKDGN
+260 GYTVDKVEPAEDGN
-274 SKTLTLKKTSPTEE
+274 SKELTLKKTSPTEE

-309 KEELDEEG
+309 KTDDEG
-317 NPKTTY
+317 NTTY

-329 ISTDENGNTVTRVT
+329 TSTDENGNTVTRVT
-343 YYKIT
+343 YYEIT
-348 GNTVETTTETT
+348 GNSVKTTTETT
-359 LVLKVEKGTVDVN
+359 LKLKVEKGTETKKDQ
-372 NEDLTTEIE
+372 DLSTEAE
-381 LPSITAKNTDETK
+381 LPDSITVKNGKSELKVSKDILEKALDNGGTYTDTDKNITYTVTK
-394 TDVIEISSEKLG
+394 KEESSTKLSN
-406 EMLQD
+406 E
-411 EYYNNVTGEY
+411 
-421 VYTENVDGKEYTY
+421 
-434 KVKKME
+434 
-440 DSKPLTNAQLA
+440 QLA
-451 ERLGEGFTGDDNGV
+451 KRLGDGFTYNAADDSIS
-465 YYKGEKLT
+465 YKGEKLT
-473 FDQMEAVRKTLSYT
+473 ISQNDVYRKLLSYDVT
-487 VEVTEVT
+487 VTET
-494 KTPGQ
+494 IKNEGQ
-499 VEGGQESIE
+499 VEGGQASIDK
-508 SAKETAKL
+508 ANNDAKL

-523 TDAARNAGIN
+523 TDAAKKTGIN
-533 VETDDF
+533 VDSEDF

-566 TVTLRYNGATVSAPQ
+566 TVTLCYDGATVSAPE
-581 PGTPDSSKDT
+581 PGSSDPSKNT
-591 ETRKDVT
+591 ETREDIKDYTV
-598 DNVITGTAYVTG
+598 TGTAYVTG

-635 DGWTIAS
+635 EGWTFDGI
-642 KDPEKGTTTYKKED
+642 DTEKGTTTYKKEE

-670 TCTITESSAS
+670 TCTIKESSAS
-680 LSDTEKEEIA
+680 LTDAEKEEIA
-690 WAELLNQHPEY
+690 WKELQ
-701 KNKDELKAAGYN
+701 NKSGKDKATLLQEGYS
-713 INISSMDFSGI
+713 IDIGSMDFSGI
-724 KCVEWTIDELSEST
+724 KRVEWTIDTLSEST
-738 KTDAKD
+738 KTDTKD

-759 DEKAR
+759 DENAG
-764 TITVDGKTYDKV
+764 TITVDGNIYRNV
-776 TKTNDGYTCTVE
+776 TKTDDGYTCTVE

-798 FTKQA
+798 FTKKA

-841 NETITVDYSTLS
+841 DETITVDYSTLS

-861 VHTSSSVTDI
+861 VHTSSSVTGI
-871 IKDNKDLEKAYDE
+871 IKDDKDLEKAYDE

-896 LPGEELWIGN
+896 QPGEELRIG
-906 LEVTDKTEKTDIIK
+906 ETKIDSTTKKEDIIK
-920 YFTTAISPEN
+920 YFTKAISPDD

-944 RIAKNSTY
+944 RIAKSSTY

-977 SFSKAPDGSKIEV
+977 YFSKAPDDSKIEV
-990 YWKLTWWG
+990 YWKWTWWG

-1008 QEVRVHSNT
+1008 QEVRVDSNT
-1017 VHYEEQRDDIGHLD
+1017 VHSEEQRDDIGHLD

-1043 KDDKVDQ
+1043 EDGKVNQ

-1062 EWNYDAGN
+1062 EWNYDAGK
-1070 LVNGKGNQLVG
+1070 LVNGKDNQTVG

-1092 GEGNGHYEY
+1092 GEGSGHYEY
-1101 DRGTPNNCPDKSA
+1101 DRGNRNNNPDKSA

-1123 YDPIKENGS
+1123 YDPIKDKDGS
-1132 IKLYQGQRGDYWT
+1132 IKLYQGQWGDYWN

-1150 EDQAINAYL
+1150 EDEAINAYL
-1159 KATGSSKTAASLTKK
+1159 KATGSSKTYRDLTTK
-1174 ERDAIVGTY
+1174 ERNAIVGTY
-1183 VVQIGTTGTNSTGES
+1183 VVKIGTTGTNSTGES

-1213 YMTRDANTC
+1213 YMSRDANTC

-1240 DLMISKLTQVSEG
+1240 DLMISELTQVSEG

-1265 ITAPLSIRSSQDFAN
+1265 ITAPLSIRSSQDFAK

-1291 HKTSESATAY
+1291 THKTGEGATAY
-1301 GENTSGGFDGAY
+1301 GENTSGDFDGTY
-1313 TQNKSETVTGSGTG
+1313 TQKKSETVEGSGTG

-1340 LFTGSGSKEHDE
+1340 IFSGSGSKEHDE
-1352 GKVSYT
+1352 GSVSYT
-1358 YRTTDKV
+1358 HRTTDKV
-1365 DTTPVSKETV
+1365 NTTPVSKETV

-1408 PPVDPDTPDGP
+1408 PPETP
-1419 VEDETPDEVM
+1419 VEDETPDEVV
-1429 TPETPELPAVQDAAP
+1429 TPETPELPPVQDATPDAP
-1444 DEVVLPAEP
+1444 VLPSDAV
-1453 ELPAVQDATALPQT
+1453 LPAVQDALPQT